1 MAVGRPIG
9 SMVVSLGLDSVKFTD
24 GLKSIQSQF
33 RLAKSEMR
41 ANLAELSSTG
51 TAYEKA
57 SVQVEGLTKIMDVNK
72 RKIESLRET
81 YRKQVEAHGEY
92 SSSAMRTASKINDA
106 VRIQENYRRQLND
119 AKIAMNEAKRGT
131 DTYKDSLELLKRTT
145 KADIE
150 MFNAQGKSVKAL
162 KTEYRGLQQEINL
175 NKKILADEKTK
186 LRELIETKGADA
198 KETKLQKA
206 TVTELNSTI
215 KQQRTEL
222 NNIRLSMNE
231 AKRGTD
237 SLRTSLETLQK
248 TTTASITGL
257 QAQGKTNEANLVK
270 YRSLKE
276 EIQQYNRI
284 LDDEKAKLKEL
295 VNAKG
300 ADARE
305 TQEQKVKIAELNAK
319 IQQSQAS
326 YDSMNSKYK
335 NMTTAQAQAKDSV
348 HKLASSYKSM
358 GDSVKSAGQKL
369 TGFSTIAGIGLAAGL
384 KTSISSL
391 SEFKNTLNEIKNLAE
406 TGGESASEATRNV
419 ARIQKDATQYSN
431 QYGVSV
437 NKIGD
442 GYKELIKRGYTTEQA
457 LGAMKSEL
465 QASVASGDD
474 FQEVVSVSSQVL
486 DSFGMKVN
494 STSGMLK
501 NTKLVT
507 NEIAYAAD
515 ATSTSFSDL
524 GIGMSYAGASAKT
537 AKVELSETAAAMGI
551 LSNNGLEADKAGTGL
566 RDVLNHLTKGIANID
581 SKNSVLAKL
590 GIKKEDLVDAKGN
603 MKSLSDVFEV
613 INSKVKGMK
622 SPEKA
627 AIFNSLFGT
636 TGQQAGIILANNAKE
651 LDKLN
656 KKVKEAPKKNYV
668 GALSEKNMKSAQNQM
683 KIFKQS
689 ATNMGMSLAEVL
701 LPPLSK
707 VAASLSKFFQWVSQL
722 PKPIKSTIAGVTLL
736 AIAIGPL
743 LVAVG
748 SMITAIGSIKE
759 LITGL
764 SIAKKIKEVIS
775 GFSVVGM
782 LTNPITIGI
791 AAVVALGT
799 AFVVAYQKIKPF
811 RDFVNG
817 IGATVKKE
825 FDKVK
830 KVAKDIWTVLSSG
843 NKSKNKAQANMNLS
857 KIFSHEQIVAINNF
871 GKNLRTAING
881 IKKTISGAKTITKD
895 IFNLFTS
902 NTGDKKSA
910 KAFNSLN
917 NLLPKG
923 SAQKIVSTINTIKM
937 AFNGLFA
944 LFKGNNA
951 RGENLLNRI
960 FPKSAVTYIS
970 TITKIIR
977 TDFNLMK
984 SAIVGVFKSIWSV
997 ISPIFNKIG
1006 GGFKSLIKG
1015 MSSYFNKYG
1024 KNIMQAFVNIFD
1036 FILVK
1041 VVSKFTLILTAI
1053 SVAMKSI
1060 QVVISAALDLV
1071 KNVFSSVWVSI
1082 EHIVKGVFEVIGG
1095 LLKVFAG
1102 IFTGNWQLLWSGVK
1116 DIFKGIW
1123 DSFKGIVGG
1132 VINAVIGILNTGI
1145 DGVDW
1150 LITKFG
1156 VKKIGHIPP
1165 VKWAT
1170 GTTRYYPNGL
1180 PETQL
1185 AMVNDGG
1192 KREAIVYPNGQ
1203 VGMFK
1208 GMNVTTILPKGS
1220 HVINGDDTERLGLA
1234 NYPDMHYYAKGT
1246 ISFSS
1251 IWNSVKSGA
1260 SKLWD
1265 DVSDGVKLAKNIVA
1279 HPIEALESAFSGS
1292 LKIGKNVQFAID
1304 TAKGLGSFIIKNIKN
1319 GIVKEIKKW
1328 IDSNEDEGDSN
1339 STSPKPTG
1347 SHKHWMEQAGIP
1359 KSWYEDLNWIIN
1371 HESGWRVNATNPGS
1385 GAYGIPQ
1392 SLPGN
1397 KMASAGKDWRTN
1409 PITQLKWMHSYVKGR
1424 YGNASN
1430 AKHFWQTHNWYANGG
1445 FVTQEQIAHIAEGNR
1460 PEAIIPL
1467 TNRTRAMQI
1476 LAQVR
1481 DKYGLS
1487 AGNVVLN
1494 GNEQSNNDL
1503 SSLER
1508 KFDTVI
1514 SLLGQIAGLSIEQ
1527 VNALKAMKPSQ
1538 SFDKNK
1544 FYQQMYQD
1552 QTISDYM
1559 RM

>member
-1 MAVGRPIG
+1 MAVGHPIG
-9 SMVVSLGLDSVKFTD
+9 SMVVSLGLEAAKFTD
-24 GLKSIQSQF
+24 SLKSIQNQF

-41 ANLAELSSTG
+41 ANMAELSSTG

-57 SVQVEGLTKIMDVNK
+57 SAKVDSLTKVMDVNQ

-81 YRKQVEAHGEY
+81 YQNQVRTQGEY
-92 SSSAMRTASKINDA
+92 SNAAMRTASKINDA
-106 VRIQENYRRQLND
+106 IRVQENYRRQLND
-119 AKIAMNEAKRGT
+119 AKVA
-131 DTYKDSLELLKRTT
+131 
-145 KADIE
+145 
-150 MFNAQGKSVKAL
+150 
-162 KTEYRGLQQEINL
+162 
-175 NKKILADEKTK
+175 
-186 LRELIETKGADA
+186 
-198 KETKLQKA
+198 
-206 TVTELNSTI
+206 
-215 KQQRTEL
+215 
-222 NNIRLSMNE
+222 MNE

-237 SLRTSLETLQK
+237 SLRVSLETLQK

-276 EIQQYNRI
+276 EVQQYNRI
-284 LDDEKAKLKEL
+284 LDEEKAKLKEL
-295 VNAKG
+295 VNVKG

-305 TQEQKVKIAELNAK
+305 TQEQKVKVAELNAK

-335 NMTTAQAQAKDSV
+335 NMSTAQAVAKDSAE
-348 HKLASSYKSM
+348 KLANQYKSV
-358 GDSVKSAGQKL
+358 GNSVKDAGQKL
-369 TGFSTIAGIGLAAGL
+369 TGFSTIAGLGLAAGL

-391 SEFKNTLNEIKNLAE
+391 SEFKNTLNEIKNLAV
-406 TGGESASEATRNV
+406 TGGESVEEATRNV
-419 ARIQKDATQYSN
+419 SRIQKDATQYSN

-442 GYKELIKRGYTTEQA
+442 GYKELIKRGYTTNQA

-474 FQEVVSVSSQVL
+474 FNDVVNVSSQVL
-486 DSFGMKVN
+486 EAFGMKVN

-501 NTKLVT
+501 NTKTVT
-507 NEIAYAAD
+507 NELAYAAD
-515 ATSTSFSDL
+515 LTSTGFTDI
-524 GIGMSYAGASAKT
+524 GIGMSYVGSTAKT
-537 AKVELSETAAAMGI
+537 AKIELSETASAMGI

-566 RDVLNHLTKGIANID
+566 RQVINNLVTGVKNID
-581 SKNSVLAKL
+581 SKNSVLGKL
-590 GIKKEDLVDAKGN
+590 GLKKKDLVDAQGN
-603 MKSLSDVFEV
+603 MKSLSAIFEA
-613 INSKVKGMK
+613 INSKMKGK
-622 SPEKA
+622 ESPEKA
-627 AIFNSLFGT
+627 SIFKSLFGT
-636 TGQQAGIILANNAKE
+636 TGQQAGIILSQHVKE
-651 LDKLN
+651 LDELN
-656 KKVKEAPKKNYV
+656 KKVREAPKNNYV
-668 GALSEKNMKSAQNQM
+668 GALSAKNLQSAQNQM

-689 ATNMGMSLAEVL
+689 AANMGMSLAEVL

-707 VAASLSKFFQWVSQL
+707 VAASLSKFFQWVAQL

-736 AIAIGPL
+736 AITIGPL
-743 LVAVG
+743 LIAVG
-748 SMITAIGSIKE
+748 SMITAIGAIKKVT
-759 LITGL
+759 TGI
-764 SIAKKIKEVIS
+764 SIAKKIKDIANSFKLLTILNPTTLGIGAVI
-775 GFSVVGM
+775 
-782 LTNPITIGI
+782 
-791 AAVVALGT
+791 ALGA
-799 AFVVAYQKIKPF
+799 AFVLAYQKIKPF
-811 RDFVNG
+811 REFING
-817 IGATVKKE
+817 IGRGIIKGLRPVITMVGTIGNSFKKL
-825 FDKVK
+825 FNAMKVYFSENGLSFLHAFANVF
-830 KVAKDIWTVLSSG
+830 KVVAIGIGASMSG
-843 NKSKNKAQANMNLS
+843 IIVTIRVALNLIKN
-857 KIFSHEQIVAINNF
+857 IFSTTWGSIEQIV
-871 GKNLRTAING
+871 G
-881 IKKTISGAKTITKD
+881 
-895 IFNLFTS
+895 
-902 NTGDKKSA
+902 
-910 KAFNSLN
+910 
-917 NLLPKG
+917 
-923 SAQKIVSTINTIKM
+923 
-937 AFNGLFA
+937 
-944 LFKGNNA
+944 
-951 RGENLLNRI
+951 
-960 FPKSAVTYIS
+960 
-970 TITKIIR
+970 
-977 TDFNLMK
+977 
-984 SAIVGVFKSIWSV
+984 GVF
-997 ISPIFNKIG
+997 
-1006 GGFKSLIKG
+1006 
-1015 MSSYFNKYG
+1015 
-1024 KNIMQAFVNIFD
+1024 
-1036 FILVK
+1036 
-1041 VVSKFTLILTAI
+1041 TA
-1053 SVAMKSI
+1053 
-1060 QVVISAALDLV
+1060 
-1071 KNVFSSVWVSI
+1071 
-1082 EHIVKGVFEVIGG
+1082 IGG

-1102 IFTGNWQLLWSGVK
+1102 LFTGNWQLLWSGVK

-1132 VINAVIGILNTGI
+1132 VINIIIGIVNSGI
-1145 DGVDW
+1145 DGINW
-1150 LITKFG
+1150 LLDKFG
-1156 VKKIGHIPP
+1156 AKQVKKLSP

-1246 ISFSS
+1246 ISFGS
-1251 IWNSVKSGA
+1251 IWNGIKSGA

-1265 DVSDGVKLAKNIVA
+1265 DVSDSVKLAKNIVS
-1279 HPIEALESAFSGS
+1279 HPIEALESAFSSS
-1292 LKIGKNVQFAID
+1292 LKIGKSVQFAID

-1385 GAYGIPQ
+1385 GAYGLPQ

-1397 KMASAGKDWRTN
+1397 KMASAGKDWKTN
-1409 PITQLKWMHSYVKGR
+1409 PITQLKWMYSYVKGR

-1487 AGNVVLN
+1487 AGNVVLSGDKQDN
-1494 GNEQSNNDL
+1494 TDL

-1514 SLLGQIAGLSIEQ
+1514 SLLGQIAGLSVEQ

-1544 FYQQMYQD
+1544 FYQQMYKD
-1552 QTISDYM
+1552 QTINDYM
-1559 RM
+1559 NM

>member
-1 MAVGRPIG
+1 MAVGRPLG

-24 GLKSIQSQF
+24 GLKSIQNQF

-41 ANLAELSSTG
+41 ANMAELSSTG

-57 SVQVEGLTKIMDVNK
+57 SAKVEGLTKIMDVNK

-81 YRKQVEAHGEY
+81 YQKQVEMHGEY
-92 SSSAMRTASKINDA
+92 STSAMRTASKINDA
-106 VRIQENYRRQLND
+106 IRIQENYRRQLND
-119 AKIAMNEAKRGT
+119 AKVAMNEAKRGT

-150 MFNAQGKSVKAL
+150 MFNAQGKSIKAL

-186 LRELIETKGADA
+186 LKELMDTKGADA

-215 KQQRTEL
+215 KQQKTEL

-305 TQEQKVKIAELNAK
+305 TQEQKVKVAELNAK
-319 IQQSQAS
+319 IQQSQ
-326 YDSMNSKYK
+326 
-335 NMTTAQAQAKDSV
+335 
-348 HKLASSYKSM
+348 
-358 GDSVKSAGQKL
+358 
-369 TGFSTIAGIGLAAGL
+369 
-384 KTSISSL
+384 
-391 SEFKNTLNEIKNLAE
+391 
-406 TGGESASEATRNV
+406 
-419 ARIQKDATQYSN
+419 
-431 QYGVSV
+431 
-437 NKIGD
+437 
-442 GYKELIKRGYTTEQA
+442 
-457 LGAMKSEL
+457 
-465 QASVASGDD
+465 
-474 FQEVVSVSSQVL
+474 
-486 DSFGMKVN
+486 
-494 STSGMLK
+494 
-501 NTKLVT
+501 
-507 NEIAYAAD
+507 
-515 ATSTSFSDL
+515 
-524 GIGMSYAGASAKT
+524 
-537 AKVELSETAAAMGI
+537 VEY
-551 LSNNGLEADKAGTGL
+551 
-566 RDVLNHLTKGIANID
+566 
-581 SKNSVLAKL
+581 
-590 GIKKEDLVDAKGN
+590 
-603 MKSLSDVFEV
+603 
-613 INSKVKGMK
+613 
-622 SPEKA
+622 
-627 AIFNSLFGT
+627 
-636 TGQQAGIILANNAKE
+636 
-651 LDKLN
+651 DKLN
-656 KKVKEAPKKNYV
+656 KTYKNVSTSGAILRDHMDKLKQSMQSIGRNMTQYITVPVV
-668 GALSEKNMKSAQNQM
+668 GAFTMSAKSAMDFEYQLQDIRKEVEAQSGSLKETDKIMKEMSSDVLKWSKQYGVGTKEINEGLFTLISNGYSARVALGMMPELLKTMTANGDKTGKTIELTSSLMEQFGLNTGSTNSQIRSGNSLMNQMTEITHKTALNLDDLGTISANAGAALHGMHINTADFLTVAGKLRSAGIDASSVGTGLSSMLTRIATGTGAAAADLKKYNIAVYDSHHNMRSMLDIVGDMKKAYSGMNDEERQKFLYDVMGQENMKVGSTLMNAHISDYRKLSKEVSNSNGVVDKYNKTMRNTSEFSVQE
-683 KIFKQS
+683 FKS
-689 ATNMGMSLAEVL
+689 SLNSLSISLGQKL
-701 LPPLSK
+701 LPTLTPVIKGLTSMVNRFAK
-707 VAASLSKFFQWVSQL
+707 LPSPVKNSILVLTGLAAILG
-722 PKPIKSTIAGVTLL
+722 PMTIG
-736 AIAIGPL
+736 IAALITSIGKIRD
-743 LVAVG
+743 V
-748 SMITAIGSIKE
+748 M
-759 LITGL
+759 TGL
-764 SIAKKIKEVIS
+764 SIAKKIKDIANSFKLLTILNPTTLGIGAVI
-775 GFSVVGM
+775 
-782 LTNPITIGI
+782 
-791 AAVVALGT
+791 ALGT
-799 AFVVAYQKIKPF
+799 AFVLAYQKIKPF
-811 RDFVNG
+811 REFING
-817 IGATVKKE
+817 IGRGIIKSLRPVINMVGTIGNSLKKLFNAMKSYFSE
-825 FDKVK
+825 NGLSFLQAFANIFKV
-830 KVAKDIWTVLSSG
+830 VAVSIGASMSG
-843 NKSKNKAQANMNLS
+843 IIVTIRVALNLIKN
-857 KIFSHEQIVAINNF
+857 IFSTTWGSIEQIV
-871 GKNLRTAING
+871 G
-881 IKKTISGAKTITKD
+881 
-895 IFNLFTS
+895 
-902 NTGDKKSA
+902 
-910 KAFNSLN
+910 
-917 NLLPKG
+917 
-923 SAQKIVSTINTIKM
+923 
-937 AFNGLFA
+937 
-944 LFKGNNA
+944 
-951 RGENLLNRI
+951 
-960 FPKSAVTYIS
+960 
-970 TITKIIR
+970 
-977 TDFNLMK
+977 
-984 SAIVGVFKSIWSV
+984 GVF
-997 ISPIFNKIG
+997 
-1006 GGFKSLIKG
+1006 
-1015 MSSYFNKYG
+1015 
-1024 KNIMQAFVNIFD
+1024 
-1036 FILVK
+1036 
-1041 VVSKFTLILTAI
+1041 TA
-1053 SVAMKSI
+1053 
-1060 QVVISAALDLV
+1060 
-1071 KNVFSSVWVSI
+1071 
-1082 EHIVKGVFEVIGG
+1082 IGG

-1102 IFTGNWQLLWSGVK
+1102 LFTGNWQLLWSGVK
-1116 DIFKGIW
+1116 DIFSGIW

-1132 VINAVIGILNTGI
+1132 VINVIIGIVNSGI
-1145 DGVDW
+1145 DGINW
-1150 LITKFG
+1150 LLDKFG
-1156 VKKIGHIPP
+1156 AKQVKKLSP

-1203 VGMFK
+1203 VGIFK

-1246 ISFSS
+1246 ISFGS
-1251 IWNSVKSGA
+1251 IWNGIKSGA

-1279 HPIEALESAFSGS
+1279 HPIKALESAFSGS
-1292 LKIGKNVQFAID
+1292 LKIGKSVQFAID

-1385 GAYGIPQ
+1385 GAYGLPQ

-1409 PITQLKWMHSYVKGR
+1409 PITQLKWMYSYVKGR

-1487 AGNVVLN
+1487 AGNVVLSGGKQDN
-1494 GNEQSNNDL
+1494 TDL

-1514 SLLGQIAGLSIEQ
+1514 SLLGQIAGLSAEQ

-1538 SFDKNK
+1538 NFDKNK
-1544 FYQQMYQD
+1544 FYQDMFRD
-1552 QTISDYM
+1552 QTISNYM
-1559 RM
+1559 NM

>member
-9 SMVVSLGLDSVKFTD
+9 SMVVSLGLEAAKFTD
-24 GLKSIQSQF
+24 GLKSIQNQF

-41 ANLAELSSTG
+41 ANMAELSSTG

-57 SVQVEGLTKIMDVNK
+57 SAKVDSLTKVMDVNQ

-81 YRKQVEAHGEY
+81 YQKQVEMHGEY
-92 SSSAMRTASKINDA
+92 STSAMRTASKINDA

-119 AKIAMNEAKRGT
+119 AKVA
-131 DTYKDSLELLKRTT
+131 
-145 KADIE
+145 
-150 MFNAQGKSVKAL
+150 
-162 KTEYRGLQQEINL
+162 
-175 NKKILADEKTK
+175 
-186 LRELIETKGADA
+186 
-198 KETKLQKA
+198 
-206 TVTELNSTI
+206 
-215 KQQRTEL
+215 
-222 NNIRLSMNE
+222 MNE

-237 SLRTSLETLQK
+237 SLRVSLETLQK
-248 TTTASITGL
+248 TTTANITGL

-295 VNAKG
+295 VNVKG

-305 TQEQKVKIAELNAK
+305 TQEQKVKVAELNAK
-319 IQQSQAS
+319 IQQSQAE
-326 YDSMNSKYK
+326 Y
-335 NMTTAQAQAKDSV
+335 
-348 HKLASSYKSM
+348 
-358 GDSVKSAGQKL
+358 
-369 TGFSTIAGIGLAAGL
+369 
-384 KTSISSL
+384 
-391 SEFKNTLNEIKNLAE
+391 
-406 TGGESASEATRNV
+406 
-419 ARIQKDATQYSN
+419 
-431 QYGVSV
+431 
-437 NKIGD
+437 
-442 GYKELIKRGYTTEQA
+442 
-457 LGAMKSEL
+457 
-465 QASVASGDD
+465 
-474 FQEVVSVSSQVL
+474 
-486 DSFGMKVN
+486 
-494 STSGMLK
+494 
-501 NTKLVT
+501 
-507 NEIAYAAD
+507 
-515 ATSTSFSDL
+515 
-524 GIGMSYAGASAKT
+524 
-537 AKVELSETAAAMGI
+537 
-551 LSNNGLEADKAGTGL
+551 
-566 RDVLNHLTKGIANID
+566 
-581 SKNSVLAKL
+581 
-590 GIKKEDLVDAKGN
+590 
-603 MKSLSDVFEV
+603 
-613 INSKVKGMK
+613 
-622 SPEKA
+622 
-627 AIFNSLFGT
+627 
-636 TGQQAGIILANNAKE
+636 
-651 LDKLN
+651 DKLN
-656 KKVKEAPKKNYV
+656 KTYKNVSTSSAILRDHMDKLKQSIQSIGRNMTQYITVPVV
-668 GALSEKNMKSAQNQM
+668 GAFTMSAKSAMDFEYQLQDIRKEVEAQSGSLKETDKIMKEMSSDVLKWSKQYGVGTKEINEGLFSLISNGYSARVALGMMPELLKTMTANGDKAGKTIELTSSLMEQFGLNTGSTNSQIRSGNSLMNQM
-683 KIFKQS
+683 TEITHKTALNLDDLGTIS
-689 ATNMGMSLAEVL
+689 ANAGAALHGMHINTADFLT
-701 LPPLSK
+701 
-707 VAASLSKFFQWVSQL
+707 VAGKLRSAGIDASS
-722 PKPIKSTIAGVTLL
+722 
-736 AIAIGPL
+736 
-743 LVAVG
+743 VG
-748 SMITAIGSIKE
+748 
-759 LITGL
+759 TGL
-764 SIAKKIKEVIS
+764 SSMLTRIATGTGAAAADLKKYNIAVYDSHHNMRSMLDIVGDMKKAYSGMNDEERQKFLYDVMGQENMKVGSTLMNAHISDYRKLSKEVSNSNGVVDKYNKTMRSTSEFSVQEFKSSLNSLSISLGQKLLPTLTPVIKGLTSMVNRFAKLPSSVKNSILVLSGLAAILGPMAIGIAALITSVGKIRTVMNGLNIAKKIKDIANSFKLLTILNPTTLGIGAVI
-775 GFSVVGM
+775 
-782 LTNPITIGI
+782 
-791 AAVVALGT
+791 ALGA
-799 AFVVAYQKIKPF
+799 AFVLAYQKIKPF

-825 FDKVK
+825 FNKVK
-830 KVAKDIWTVLSSG
+830 NVAKDIWTVLSSG

-857 KIFSHEQIVAINNF
+857 KIFSHDQLVEINQF
-871 GKNLRTAING
+871 GENLRTTING

-910 KAFNSLN
+910 KAFDSLN

-923 SAQKIVSTINTIKM
+923 SAQKIVSTVNTIKM

-944 LFKGNNA
+944 LFKGDNA

-1006 GGFKSLIKG
+1006 GGFKTLIKG

-1071 KNVFSSVWVSI
+1071 KNVFSSVWISI
-1082 EHIVKGVFEVIGG
+1082 EHIFKGVFEVIGG

-1102 IFTGNWQLLWSGVK
+1102 LFTGNWQLLWSGVK

-1132 VINAVIGILNTGI
+1132 VINTVIGILNTGI

-1156 VKKIGHIPP
+1156 VKKIGHIPT

-1246 ISFSS
+1246 ISFGS
-1251 IWNSVKSGA
+1251 IWNGIKSGA

-1265 DVSDGVKLAKNIVA
+1265 DVSDGIKLAKNIVS
-1279 HPIEALESAFSGS
+1279 HPIEALESAFSSS
-1292 LKIGKNVQFAID
+1292 LKIGKSVQFAID

-1385 GAYGIPQ
+1385 GAYGLPQ

-1397 KMASAGKDWRTN
+1397 KMASAGKDWKTN
-1409 PITQLKWMHSYVKGR
+1409 PITQLKWMYSYVKGR

-1487 AGNVVLN
+1487 AGNVVLSGDKQDN
-1494 GNEQSNNDL
+1494 TDL

-1514 SLLGQIAGLSIEQ
+1514 SLLGQIAGLSVEQ

-1544 FYQQMYQD
+1544 FYQQMYKD
-1552 QTISDYM
+1552 QTINDYM
-1559 RM
+1559 NM

>member
-9 SMVVSLGLDSVKFTD
+9 SMVVSLGLEAAKFTD
-24 GLKSIQSQF
+24 GLKSIQNQF

-41 ANLAELSSTG
+41 ANIAELSSTG

-57 SVQVEGLTKIMDVNK
+57 SAKVDSLTKVMDVNQ

-81 YRKQVEAHGEY
+81 YQQQVKTQGEY
-92 SSSAMRTASKINDA
+92 SNAAMRTASKINDA
-106 VRIQENYRRQLND
+106 IRVQENYRRQLND
-119 AKIAMNEAKRGT
+119 AKVA
-131 DTYKDSLELLKRTT
+131 
-145 KADIE
+145 
-150 MFNAQGKSVKAL
+150 
-162 KTEYRGLQQEINL
+162 
-175 NKKILADEKTK
+175 
-186 LRELIETKGADA
+186 
-198 KETKLQKA
+198 
-206 TVTELNSTI
+206 
-215 KQQRTEL
+215 
-222 NNIRLSMNE
+222 MNE

-305 TQEQKVKIAELNAK
+305 TQEQKVRVAELNAK

-335 NMTTAQAQAKDSV
+335 NMSTAQAQAKDSV
-348 HKLASSYKSM
+348 NKLASSYKSV
-358 GDSVKSAGQKL
+358 GDSVKDAGQKL
-369 TGFSTIAGIGLAAGL
+369 TGFSTIAGLGLAAGL

-391 SEFKNTLNEIKNLAE
+391 SEFKNTLNEIKNLAV
-406 TGGESASEATRNV
+406 TGGESVEEATRNV
-419 ARIQKDATQYSN
+419 SRIQKDATQYSN

-442 GYKELIKRGYTTEQA
+442 GYKELIKRGYTTNQA

-474 FQEVVSVSSQVL
+474 FNDVVNVSSQVL
-486 DSFGMKVN
+486 EAFGMKVN

-501 NTKLVT
+501 NTKTVT
-507 NEIAYAAD
+507 NELAYAAD
-515 ATSTSFSDL
+515 LTSTGFTDI
-524 GIGMSYAGASAKT
+524 GIGMSYVGSTAKT
-537 AKVELSETAAAMGI
+537 AKIELSETASAMGI

-566 RDVLNHLTKGIANID
+566 RQVINNLVTGVKDID
-581 SKNSVLAKL
+581 SKNSVLGKL
-590 GIKKEDLVDAKGN
+590 GLKKKDLVDAQGN
-603 MKSLSDVFEV
+603 LKSLSAIFEA
-613 INSKVKGMK
+613 INSKMKGK
-622 SPEKA
+622 ESPEKA
-627 AIFNSLFGT
+627 SIFKSLFGT
-636 TGQQAGIILANNAKE
+636 TGQQAGIILANNVKE
-651 LDKLN
+651 LDELN
-656 KKVKEAPKKNYV
+656 KKVREAPKKNYV
-668 GALSEKNMKSAQNQM
+668 GALSEKNMKSAQNQI

-707 VAASLSKFFQWVSQL
+707 VAASLSKFFQWVAQL
-722 PKPIKSTIAGVTLL
+722 PKPIKSTIVGVTLL
-736 AIAIGPL
+736 AVAIGPL
-743 LVAVG
+743 LVALG
-748 SMITAIGSIKE
+748 SMITAIGSIKKVM
-759 LITGL
+759 TGL
-764 SIAKKIKEVIS
+764 SIVKKVKDIANSFKLLTILNPTTLGIGAVI
-775 GFSVVGM
+775 
-782 LTNPITIGI
+782 
-791 AAVVALGT
+791 ALGA
-799 AFVVAYQKIKPF
+799 AFVLAYKKIKPF
-811 RDFVNG
+811 KEFING
-817 IGATVKKE
+817 IGRGIIKSLRPVITMVGTIGNSLKKLFNAMKSYFSE
-825 FDKVK
+825 NGLSFLQAFANIFKV
-830 KVAKDIWTVLSSG
+830 VAVSIGVSMSG
-843 NKSKNKAQANMNLS
+843 IIVTIRVALNLIKN
-857 KIFSHEQIVAINNF
+857 IFSTTWGSIEQIV
-871 GKNLRTAING
+871 G
-881 IKKTISGAKTITKD
+881 
-895 IFNLFTS
+895 
-902 NTGDKKSA
+902 
-910 KAFNSLN
+910 
-917 NLLPKG
+917 
-923 SAQKIVSTINTIKM
+923 
-937 AFNGLFA
+937 
-944 LFKGNNA
+944 
-951 RGENLLNRI
+951 
-960 FPKSAVTYIS
+960 
-970 TITKIIR
+970 
-977 TDFNLMK
+977 
-984 SAIVGVFKSIWSV
+984 GVF
-997 ISPIFNKIG
+997 
-1006 GGFKSLIKG
+1006 
-1015 MSSYFNKYG
+1015 
-1024 KNIMQAFVNIFD
+1024 
-1036 FILVK
+1036 
-1041 VVSKFTLILTAI
+1041 TA
-1053 SVAMKSI
+1053 
-1060 QVVISAALDLV
+1060 
-1071 KNVFSSVWVSI
+1071 
-1082 EHIVKGVFEVIGG
+1082 IGG

-1102 IFTGNWQLLWSGVK
+1102 LFTGNWQLLWSGVK
-1116 DIFKGIW
+1116 DIFSGIW
-1123 DSFKGIVGG
+1123 NSFKGIVGG
-1132 VINAVIGILNTGI
+1132 VINVIIGIVNSGI
-1145 DGVDW
+1145 DGINW
-1150 LITKFG
+1150 LLDKFG
-1156 VKKIGHIPP
+1156 AKQVKKLSP

-1246 ISFSS
+1246 ISFGS
-1251 IWNSVKSGA
+1251 IWNGIKSGA

-1265 DVSDGVKLAKNIVA
+1265 DVSDGVKLAKNIVS

-1292 LKIGKNVQFAID
+1292 LKIGKSVQFAID

-1397 KMASAGKDWRTN
+1397 KMASAGKDWQTN
-1409 PITQLKWMHSYVKGR
+1409 PITQLKWMYSYVKGR

-1430 AKHFWQTHNWYANGG
+1430 AKHFWKTHNWYANGG

-1487 AGNVVLN
+1487 AGNVVLSGGKQDN
-1494 GNEQSNNDL
+1494 TDL

-1514 SLLGQIAGLSIEQ
+1514 SLLGQIAGLSAEQ

-1538 SFDKNK
+1538 NFDKNK
-1544 FYQQMYQD
+1544 FYQDMFRD
-1552 QTISDYM
+1552 QTISNYM
-1559 RM
+1559 NM

>member
-9 SMVVSLGLDSVKFTD
+9 SMVVSLGLEAAKFTD
-24 GLKSIQSQF
+24 GLKSIQNQF

-41 ANLAELSSTG
+41 ANIAELSSTG

-57 SVQVEGLTKIMDVNK
+57 STKVDSLTKVMDVNQ

-81 YRKQVEAHGEY
+81 YQQQVKTQGEY
-92 SSSAMRTASKINDA
+92 SNAAMRTASKINDA
-106 VRIQENYRRQLND
+106 IRVQENYRRQLND
-119 AKIAMNEAKRGT
+119 AKVA
-131 DTYKDSLELLKRTT
+131 
-145 KADIE
+145 
-150 MFNAQGKSVKAL
+150 
-162 KTEYRGLQQEINL
+162 
-175 NKKILADEKTK
+175 
-186 LRELIETKGADA
+186 
-198 KETKLQKA
+198 
-206 TVTELNSTI
+206 
-215 KQQRTEL
+215 
-222 NNIRLSMNE
+222 MNE

-295 VNAKG
+295 INAKG

-305 TQEQKVKIAELNAK
+305 TQEQKVKVAELDAK

-326 YDSMNSKYK
+326 YDGMNSKYK

-348 HKLASSYKSM
+348 NKLASSYKSM
-358 GDSVKSAGQKL
+358 GNSVKSAGQKL
-369 TGFSTIAGIGLAAGL
+369 TGFSTVAGIGLVAGL

-524 GIGMSYAGASAKT
+524 GVGMSYAGASAKT

-603 MKSLSDVFEV
+603 MRSLSDVFEV

-701 LPPLSK
+701 LPPLAR
-707 VAASLSKFFQWVSQL
+707 VAGALSKFFQWVAQL
-722 PKPIKSTIAGVTLL
+722 PKPMKNVIVGVTLF
-736 AIAIGPL
+736 AVAIGPL
-743 LVAVG
+743 LVALG
-748 SMITAIGSIKE
+748 SMITAIGTIKKVM
-759 LITGL
+759 TGL
-764 SIAKKIKEVIS
+764 SIIKKVKDLASSFRLLTILNPTTLGIGAVI
-775 GFSVVGM
+775 
-782 LTNPITIGI
+782 
-791 AAVVALGT
+791 ALGV
-799 AFVVAYQKIKPF
+799 AFVLAYKKIKPF
-811 RDFVNG
+811 REFING
-817 IGATVKKE
+817 IGRGIIKSLRPVINMVGTIGNSFKKLFNAMKNYFSE
-825 FDKVK
+825 NGLSFLQAFANIFKV
-830 KVAKDIWTVLSSG
+830 
-843 NKSKNKAQANMNLS
+843 
-857 KIFSHEQIVAINNF
+857 VAIEI
-871 GKNLRTAING
+871 GASMSGIIVTIRVALNLI
-881 IKKTISGAKTITKD
+881 
-895 IFNLFTS
+895 
-902 NTGDKKSA
+902 
-910 KAFNSLN
+910 
-917 NLLPKG
+917 
-923 SAQKIVSTINTIKM
+923 
-937 AFNGLFA
+937 
-944 LFKGNNA
+944 
-951 RGENLLNRI
+951 
-960 FPKSAVTYIS
+960 
-970 TITKIIR
+970 
-977 TDFNLMK
+977 
-984 SAIVGVFKSIWSV
+984 
-997 ISPIFNKIG
+997 
-1006 GGFKSLIKG
+1006 
-1015 MSSYFNKYG
+1015 
-1024 KNIMQAFVNIFD
+1024 
-1036 FILVK
+1036 
-1041 VVSKFTLILTAI
+1041 
-1053 SVAMKSI
+1053 
-1060 QVVISAALDLV
+1060 
-1071 KNVFSSVWVSI
+1071 KNVFSTTWGSI
-1082 EHIVKGVFEVIGG
+1082 EQIVGGVFTAIGG

-1102 IFTGNWQLLWSGVK
+1102 LFTGNWQLLWSGVK
-1116 DIFKGIW
+1116 DIFSGIW
-1123 DSFKGIVGG
+1123 NSFKGIVGG
-1132 VINAVIGILNTGI
+1132 EINIIIGIVNSGI
-1145 DGVDW
+1145 DGINW
-1150 LITKFG
+1150 LLDKFG
-1156 VKKIGHIPP
+1156 AKQVKKLSP

-1246 ISFSS
+1246 ISFGS
-1251 IWNSVKSGA
+1251 IWNGIKSGA

-1265 DVSDGVKLAKNIVA
+1265 DVSDGVKLAKNIVS

-1292 LKIGKNVQFAID
+1292 LKIGKSVQFAID

-1385 GAYGIPQ
+1385 GAYGLPQ

-1397 KMASAGKDWRTN
+1397 KMASAGRDWRTN
-1409 PITQLKWMHSYVKGR
+1409 PITQLKWMYSYVKGR

-1487 AGNVVLN
+1487 AGNVVLSGGKQDN
-1494 GNEQSNNDL
+1494 TDL

-1514 SLLGQIAGLSIEQ
+1514 SLLGQIAGLNAEQ

-1538 SFDKNK
+1538 NFDKNK
-1544 FYQQMYQD
+1544 FYQDMFRD
-1552 QTISDYM
+1552 QTISNYM
-1559 RM
+1559 NM

>member
-9 SMVVSLGLDSVKFTD
+9 SMVVSLGLEAAKFTD
-24 GLKSIQSQF
+24 GLKSIQNQF

-41 ANLAELSSTG
+41 ANIAELSSTG

-57 SVQVEGLTKIMDVNK
+57 SAKVDSLTKVMDVNQ
-72 RKIESLRET
+72 RKIDSLRET
-81 YRKQVEAHGEY
+81 YQNQVRTQGEY
-92 SSSAMRTASKINDA
+92 SNAAMRTASKINDA
-106 VRIQENYRRQLND
+106 VRVQENYRRQLND
-119 AKIAMNEAKRGT
+119 AKVA
-131 DTYKDSLELLKRTT
+131 
-145 KADIE
+145 
-150 MFNAQGKSVKAL
+150 
-162 KTEYRGLQQEINL
+162 
-175 NKKILADEKTK
+175 
-186 LRELIETKGADA
+186 
-198 KETKLQKA
+198 
-206 TVTELNSTI
+206 
-215 KQQRTEL
+215 
-222 NNIRLSMNE
+222 MNE

-237 SLRTSLETLQK
+237 SLRVSLETLQK

-295 VNAKG
+295 INAKG

-305 TQEQKVKIAELNAK
+305 TQEQKVKVAELNAK
-319 IQQSQAS
+319 IQQSQ
-326 YDSMNSKYK
+326 
-335 NMTTAQAQAKDSV
+335 
-348 HKLASSYKSM
+348 
-358 GDSVKSAGQKL
+358 
-369 TGFSTIAGIGLAAGL
+369 
-384 KTSISSL
+384 
-391 SEFKNTLNEIKNLAE
+391 
-406 TGGESASEATRNV
+406 
-419 ARIQKDATQYSN
+419 
-431 QYGVSV
+431 
-437 NKIGD
+437 
-442 GYKELIKRGYTTEQA
+442 
-457 LGAMKSEL
+457 
-465 QASVASGDD
+465 
-474 FQEVVSVSSQVL
+474 
-486 DSFGMKVN
+486 
-494 STSGMLK
+494 
-501 NTKLVT
+501 
-507 NEIAYAAD
+507 
-515 ATSTSFSDL
+515 
-524 GIGMSYAGASAKT
+524 
-537 AKVELSETAAAMGI
+537 VEY
-551 LSNNGLEADKAGTGL
+551 
-566 RDVLNHLTKGIANID
+566 
-581 SKNSVLAKL
+581 
-590 GIKKEDLVDAKGN
+590 
-603 MKSLSDVFEV
+603 
-613 INSKVKGMK
+613 
-622 SPEKA
+622 
-627 AIFNSLFGT
+627 
-636 TGQQAGIILANNAKE
+636 
-651 LDKLN
+651 DKLN
-656 KKVKEAPKKNYV
+656 KTYKNVSTSGAILRDHMDKLKQSMQSIGRNMTQYITVPVV
-668 GALSEKNMKSAQNQM
+668 GAFTMSAKSAMDFEYQLQDIRKEVEAQSGSLKETDKIMKEMSSDVLKWSKQYGVGTKEINEGLFTLISNGYSARVALGMMPELLKTMTANGDKTGKTIELTSSLMEQFGLNTGSTNSQIRSGNSLMNQMTEITHKTALNLDDLGTISANAGAALHGMHINTADFLTVAGKLRSAGIDASSVGTGLSSMLTRITTGTGAAAADLKKYNIAVYDSHHNMRSMLDIVGDMKKAYSGMNDEERQKFLYDVMGQENMKVGSTLMNAHISDYRKLSKEVSNSNGVVDKYNKTMRNTSEFSVQE
-683 KIFKQS
+683 FKS
-689 ATNMGMSLAEVL
+689 SLNSLSISLGQKL
-701 LPPLSK
+701 LPTLTPVIKGLTSMVNRFAK
-707 VAASLSKFFQWVSQL
+707 LPSPVKNSILVLTGLAAILG
-722 PKPIKSTIAGVTLL
+722 PMTIG
-736 AIAIGPL
+736 IAALITSIGKIRD
-743 LVAVG
+743 V
-748 SMITAIGSIKE
+748 M
-759 LITGL
+759 TGL

-782 LTNPITIGI
+782 LTNPITIAI

-817 IGATVKKE
+817 IGTAVKKE

-830 KVAKDIWTVLSSG
+830 NV
-843 NKSKNKAQANMNLS
+843 
-857 KIFSHEQIVAINNF
+857 
-871 GKNLRTAING
+871 
-881 IKKTISGAKTITKD
+881 TKD

-902 NTGDKKSA
+902 TTGDKKSA
-910 KAFNSLN
+910 KAFDSLN

-923 SAQKIVSTINTIKM
+923 SAQKIVATVNTIKM

-977 TDFNLMK
+977 ADFNLMK
-984 SAIVGVFKSIWSV
+984 SAIVGVFKSMWSV
-997 ISPIFNKIG
+997 TSPIFNKIG
-1006 GGFKSLIKG
+1006 GEFKTLIKG

-1024 KNIMQAFVNIFD
+1024 KSIMQAFVNIFD

-1041 VVSKFTLILTAI
+1041 VVSKFTLILSAI

-1060 QVVISAALDLV
+1060 QVVISVALDLV
-1071 KNVFSSVWVSI
+1071 KNVFSSVWISI
-1082 EHIVKGVFEVIGG
+1082 ENIIKNVFQIIGG
-1095 LLKVFAG
+1095 LLEIFAG
-1102 IFTGNWQLLWSGVK
+1102 IFTGNWKLLWQGVK
-1116 DIFKGIW
+1116 DTFSGIIKTFVSIF
-1123 DSFKGIVGG
+1123 GG
-1132 VINAVIGILNTGI
+1132 VVNTIIGIANTGI
-1145 DGVDW
+1145 DGINW

-1156 VKKIGHIPP
+1156 VKKIGHISP

-1246 ISFSS
+1246 ISFGS

-1265 DVSDGVKLAKNIVA
+1265 DISDGVKLAKNIVA

-1292 LKIGKNVQFAID
+1292 LKIGKSVQFAID

-1319 GIVKEIKKW
+1319 GVVKGIKKW
-1328 IDSNEDEGDSN
+1328 IDSNEDEGNSN

-1347 SHKHWMEQAGIP
+1347 SHKHWMKQAGIP

-1371 HESGWRVNATNPGS
+1371 HESGWRVNATNPSS
-1385 GAYGIPQ
+1385 GAYGLGQ
-1392 SLPGN
+1392 ALPAS
-1397 KMASAGKDWRTN
+1397 KMASAGKDWKTN
-1409 PITQLKWMHSYVKGR
+1409 AITQLKWVKSYIKGR
-1424 YGNASN
+1424 YGNAAN
-1430 AKHFWQTHNWYANGG
+1430 AKRFWQAHNWYANGG

-1487 AGNVVLN
+1487 AGNVVLSGGKQDN
-1494 GNEQSNNDL
+1494 TDL

-1508 KFDTVI
+1508 KFNTVI
-1514 SLLGQIAGLSIEQ
+1514 SLLGQIAGLSAEQ

-1544 FYQQMYQD
+1544 FYQDMFRD
-1552 QTISDYM
+1552 QTISNYM
-1559 RM
+1559 NM

>member
-9 SMVVSLGLDSVKFTD
+9 SMVVSLGLEAAKFTD
-24 GLKSIQSQF
+24 GLKSIQNQF

-41 ANLAELSSTG
+41 ANIAELSSTG

-57 SVQVEGLTKIMDVNK
+57 SVKVDSLTKVMDVNQ

-81 YRKQVEAHGEY
+81 YQNQVRTQGEY
-92 SSSAMRTASKINDA
+92 SNAAMRTASKINDA
-106 VRIQENYRRQLND
+106 IRVQENYRRQLND
-119 AKIAMNEAKRGT
+119 AKVA
-131 DTYKDSLELLKRTT
+131 
-145 KADIE
+145 
-150 MFNAQGKSVKAL
+150 
-162 KTEYRGLQQEINL
+162 
-175 NKKILADEKTK
+175 
-186 LRELIETKGADA
+186 
-198 KETKLQKA
+198 
-206 TVTELNSTI
+206 
-215 KQQRTEL
+215 
-222 NNIRLSMNE
+222 MNE

-237 SLRTSLETLQK
+237 SLRVSLETLQK

-295 VNAKG
+295 INAKG

-305 TQEQKVKIAELNAK
+305 TQEQKVKVAELNAK

-326 YDSMNSKYK
+326 YDGMSSKYK

-348 HKLASSYKSM
+348 DKLANSYKSV
-358 GDSVKSAGQKL
+358 GGSVKSAGEKL

-501 NTKLVT
+501 NTKKVT
-507 NEIAYAAD
+507 NEIAFAAD

-566 RDVLNHLTKGIANID
+566 RDVLNHLTKGIANIN

-689 ATNMGMSLAEVL
+689 AANMGMSLAEVL
-701 LPPLSK
+701 LPPLAR
-707 VAASLSKFFQWVSQL
+707 VAGALSKFFQWVAQL
-722 PKPIKSTIAGVTLL
+722 PKPMKNVIVGVTLF
-736 AIAIGPL
+736 AVAIGPL
-743 LVAVG
+743 LVALG
-748 SMITAIGSIKE
+748 SMITAIGTIKKVM
-759 LITGL
+759 TGL
-764 SIAKKIKEVIS
+764 SIIKKVKDLASSFRLLTILNPTTLGIGAVI
-775 GFSVVGM
+775 
-782 LTNPITIGI
+782 
-791 AAVVALGT
+791 ALGT
-799 AFVVAYQKIKPF
+799 AFVLAYKKIKPF
-811 RDFVNG
+811 REFING
-817 IGATVKKE
+817 IGRG
-825 FDKVK
+825 
-830 KVAKDIWTVLSSG
+830 II
-843 NKSKNKAQANMNLS
+843 KSLRPVINM
-857 KIFSHEQIVAINNF
+857 V
-871 GKNLRTAING
+871 G
-881 IKKTISGAKTITKD
+881 TIG
-895 IFNLFTS
+895 
-902 NTGDKKSA
+902 
-910 KAFNSLN
+910 NSLKK
-917 NLLPKG
+917 L
-923 SAQKIVSTINTIKM
+923 
-937 AFNGLFA
+937 FN
-944 LFKGNNA
+944 
-951 RGENLLNRI
+951 
-960 FPKSAVTYIS
+960 
-970 TITKIIR
+970 
-977 TDFNLMK
+977 
-984 SAIVGVFKSIWSV
+984 
-997 ISPIFNKIG
+997 
-1006 GGFKSLIKG
+1006 
-1015 MSSYFNKYG
+1015 
-1024 KNIMQAFVNIFD
+1024 
-1036 FILVK
+1036 
-1041 VVSKFTLILTAI
+1041 
-1053 SVAMKSI
+1053 AMKSYFSENGLSFL
-1060 QVVISAALDLV
+1060 QAFANVFKVVAISIGASMSGIIVTIRVALNLI
-1071 KNVFSSVWVSI
+1071 KNVFSTTWGSI
-1082 EHIVKGVFEVIGG
+1082 EQIVGGVFTAIGG

-1102 IFTGNWQLLWSGVK
+1102 LFTGNWQLLWSGVK
-1116 DIFKGIW
+1116 DIFSGIW

-1132 VINAVIGILNTGI
+1132 VINVIIGIVNSGI
-1145 DGVDW
+1145 DGINW
-1150 LITKFG
+1150 LLDKFG
-1156 VKKIGHIPP
+1156 AKQVKKLSP

-1246 ISFSS
+1246 ISFGS
-1251 IWNSVKSGA
+1251 IWNGIKSGA

-1265 DVSDGVKLAKNIVA
+1265 DVSDGVKLAKNIVS

-1292 LKIGKNVQFAID
+1292 LKIGKSVQFAID

-1409 PITQLKWMHSYVKGR
+1409 PITQLKWMYSYVKGR

-1487 AGNVVLN
+1487 AGNVVLSG
-1494 GNEQSNNDL
+1494 GNQDNTDL

-1514 SLLGQIAGLSIEQ
+1514 SLLGQIAGLSAEQ
-1527 VNALKAMKPSQ
+1527 VNALKAMKPSPN
-1538 SFDKNK
+1538 FDKKK
-1544 FYQQMYQD
+1544 FYQDMFRD
-1552 QTISDYM
+1552 QTISNYM
-1559 RM
+1559 NM

>member
-9 SMVVSLGLDSVKFTD
+9 SMVVSLGLEAAKFTD
-24 GLKSIQSQF
+24 GLKSIQNQF

-41 ANLAELSSTG
+41 ANMAELSSTG

-57 SVQVEGLTKIMDVNK
+57 SAKVDSLTKVMDVNQ

-81 YRKQVEAHGEY
+81 YQQQVKTQGEY
-92 SSSAMRTASKINDA
+92 SNAAMRTASKINDA
-106 VRIQENYRRQLND
+106 IRVQENYRRQLND
-119 AKIAMNEAKRGT
+119 AKVA
-131 DTYKDSLELLKRTT
+131 
-145 KADIE
+145 
-150 MFNAQGKSVKAL
+150 
-162 KTEYRGLQQEINL
+162 
-175 NKKILADEKTK
+175 
-186 LRELIETKGADA
+186 
-198 KETKLQKA
+198 
-206 TVTELNSTI
+206 
-215 KQQRTEL
+215 
-222 NNIRLSMNE
+222 MNE

-305 TQEQKVKIAELNAK
+305 TQEQKVKVAELNSK

-335 NMTTAQAQAKDSV
+335 NMSTAQAQAKDSAE
-348 HKLASSYKSM
+348 KLANQYKSV
-358 GDSVKSAGQKL
+358 GNSVKDAGQKL
-369 TGFSTIAGIGLAAGL
+369 TGFSTIAGIGLVAGL

-391 SEFKNTLNEIKNLAE
+391 SEFKNTLNEIKNLAV
-406 TGGESASEATRNV
+406 TGGESVEEATRNV
-419 ARIQKDATQYSN
+419 SRIQKDATQYSN

-442 GYKELIKRGYTTEQA
+442 GYKELIKRGYTTNQA

-474 FQEVVSVSSQVL
+474 FNDVVNVSSQVL
-486 DSFGMKVN
+486 EAFGMKVN

-501 NTKLVT
+501 NTKIVT
-507 NEIAYAAD
+507 NELAYAAD
-515 ATSTSFSDL
+515 LTSTGFTDI
-524 GIGMSYAGASAKT
+524 GIGMSYVGSTAKT
-537 AKVELSETAAAMGI
+537 AKIELSETASAMGI

-566 RDVLNHLTKGIANID
+566 RQVINNLVTGVKNID
-581 SKNSVLAKL
+581 SKNSVLGKL
-590 GIKKEDLVDAKGN
+590 GLKKEDLVDAQGN
-603 MKSLSDVFEV
+603 LKSLSEIFEV
-613 INSKVKGMK
+613 INSKMKGK
-622 SPEKA
+622 ESPEKA
-627 AIFNSLFGT
+627 SIFKSLFGT
-636 TGQQAGIILANNAKE
+636 TGQQAGIILSQHVKE
-651 LDKLN
+651 LDELN
-656 KKVKEAPKKNYV
+656 KKVKEAPKNNYV
-668 GALSEKNMKSAQNQM
+668 GALSAKNLQSAQNQM

-707 VAASLSKFFQWVSQL
+707 VVASLSKFFQWVAQL
-722 PKPIKSTIAGVTLL
+722 PKPIKSTIVGVTLF
-736 AIAIGPL
+736 AVAIGPL
-743 LVAVG
+743 LVALG
-748 SMITAIGSIKE
+748 SMITAIGTIKKVM
-759 LITGL
+759 TGL
-764 SIAKKIKEVIS
+764 SIVKKIKDIANSFKLLTILNPTTLGIGAVI
-775 GFSVVGM
+775 
-782 LTNPITIGI
+782 
-791 AAVVALGT
+791 ALGA
-799 AFVVAYQKIKPF
+799 AFVLAYQKIKPF
-811 RDFVNG
+811 REFING
-817 IGATVKKE
+817 IGKG
-825 FDKVK
+825 
-830 KVAKDIWTVLSSG
+830 II
-843 NKSKNKAQANMNLS
+843 KSLKPVISM
-857 KIFSHEQIVAINNF
+857 V
-871 GKNLRTAING
+871 G
-881 IKKTISGAKTITKD
+881 TIG
-895 IFNLFTS
+895 
-902 NTGDKKSA
+902 
-910 KAFNSLN
+910 NSLKK
-917 NLLPKG
+917 L
-923 SAQKIVSTINTIKM
+923 
-937 AFNGLFA
+937 FN
-944 LFKGNNA
+944 
-951 RGENLLNRI
+951 
-960 FPKSAVTYIS
+960 
-970 TITKIIR
+970 
-977 TDFNLMK
+977 
-984 SAIVGVFKSIWSV
+984 
-997 ISPIFNKIG
+997 
-1006 GGFKSLIKG
+1006 
-1015 MSSYFNKYG
+1015 
-1024 KNIMQAFVNIFD
+1024 
-1036 FILVK
+1036 
-1041 VVSKFTLILTAI
+1041 
-1053 SVAMKSI
+1053 AMKSYFSENGLSFLQAFANI
-1060 QVVISAALDLV
+1060 FKVVAIEIGASMSGIIVTIRVALNLI
-1071 KNVFSSVWVSI
+1071 KNVFSTTWGSI
-1082 EHIVKGVFEVIGG
+1082 EQIVGGVFTAIGG

-1102 IFTGNWQLLWSGVK
+1102 LFTGNWQLLWSGVK
-1116 DIFKGIW
+1116 DIFSGIW

-1132 VINAVIGILNTGI
+1132 VINVIIGIVNSGI
-1145 DGVDW
+1145 DGINW
-1150 LITKFG
+1150 LLDKFG
-1156 VKKIGHIPP
+1156 AKQVKKLSP

-1246 ISFSS
+1246 ISFGS
-1251 IWNSVKSGA
+1251 IWNGIKSGA

-1265 DVSDGVKLAKNIVA
+1265 DVSDGVKLAKNIVS

-1292 LKIGKNVQFAID
+1292 LKIGKSVQFAID

-1397 KMASAGKDWRTN
+1397 KMASVGKDWRTN
-1409 PITQLKWMHSYVKGR
+1409 PITQLKWMYSYVKGR

-1487 AGNVVLN
+1487 AGNVVLSGGKQDN
-1494 GNEQSNNDL
+1494 TDL

-1514 SLLGQIAGLSIEQ
+1514 SLLGQIAGLSAEQ

-1538 SFDKNK
+1538 NFDKNK
-1544 FYQQMYQD
+1544 FYQDMFRD
-1552 QTISDYM
+1552 QTISNYM
-1559 RM
+1559 NM

>member
-1 MAVGRPIG
+1 MAVGRPLG

-24 GLKSIQSQF
+24 GLKSIQNQF

-41 ANLAELSSTG
+41 ANVAELASTG

-57 SVQVEGLTKIMDVNK
+57 SAKVEGLTKIMDVNK

-81 YRKQVEAHGEY
+81 YQKQVEMHGEY
-92 SSSAMRTASKINDA
+92 STSAMRTASKINDA
-106 VRIQENYRRQLND
+106 IRIQENYRRQLND
-119 AKIAMNEAKRGT
+119 AKVAMNEAKRGT

-150 MFNAQGKSVKAL
+150 MFNAQGKSIKAL

-186 LRELIETKGADA
+186 LKELMDTKGADA

-215 KQQRTEL
+215 KQQKTEL

-300 ADARE
+300 SDARE
-305 TQEQKVKIAELNAK
+305 TQEQKVKVAELNSK
-319 IQQSQAS
+319 IQQSQ
-326 YDSMNSKYK
+326 
-335 NMTTAQAQAKDSV
+335 
-348 HKLASSYKSM
+348 
-358 GDSVKSAGQKL
+358 
-369 TGFSTIAGIGLAAGL
+369 
-384 KTSISSL
+384 
-391 SEFKNTLNEIKNLAE
+391 
-406 TGGESASEATRNV
+406 
-419 ARIQKDATQYSN
+419 
-431 QYGVSV
+431 
-437 NKIGD
+437 
-442 GYKELIKRGYTTEQA
+442 
-457 LGAMKSEL
+457 
-465 QASVASGDD
+465 
-474 FQEVVSVSSQVL
+474 
-486 DSFGMKVN
+486 
-494 STSGMLK
+494 
-501 NTKLVT
+501 
-507 NEIAYAAD
+507 
-515 ATSTSFSDL
+515 
-524 GIGMSYAGASAKT
+524 
-537 AKVELSETAAAMGI
+537 VEY
-551 LSNNGLEADKAGTGL
+551 
-566 RDVLNHLTKGIANID
+566 
-581 SKNSVLAKL
+581 
-590 GIKKEDLVDAKGN
+590 
-603 MKSLSDVFEV
+603 
-613 INSKVKGMK
+613 
-622 SPEKA
+622 
-627 AIFNSLFGT
+627 
-636 TGQQAGIILANNAKE
+636 
-651 LDKLN
+651 DKLN
-656 KKVKEAPKKNYV
+656 KTYKNVSTSGAILRDHMDKLKQSMQSIGRNMTQYITVPVV
-668 GALSEKNMKSAQNQM
+668 GAFTMSAKSAMDFEYQLQDIRKEVEAQSGSLKETDKIMKEMSSDVLKWSKQYGVGTKEINEGLFTLISNGYSARVALGMMPELLKTMTANGDKTGKTIELTSSLMEQFGLNTGSTNSQIRSGNSLMNQMTEITHKTALNLDDLGTISANAGAALHGMHINTADFLTVAGKLRSAGIDASSVGTGLSSMLTRIATGTGAAAADLKKYNIAVYDNHHNMRSMLDIVGDMKKAYSGMNDEERQKFLYDVMGQENMKVGSTLMNAHISDYRKLSKEVSNSNGVVDKYNKTMRNTSEFSVQE
-683 KIFKQS
+683 FKS
-689 ATNMGMSLAEVL
+689 SLNSLSISLGQKL
-701 LPPLSK
+701 LPTLTPVIKGLTSMVNRFAK
-707 VAASLSKFFQWVSQL
+707 LPSPVKNSILVLTGLAAILG
-722 PKPIKSTIAGVTLL
+722 PM
-736 AIAIGPL
+736 AIGIAAL
-743 LVAVG
+743 
-748 SMITAIGSIKE
+748 ITSIGKIRDV
-759 LITGL
+759 LTGL
-764 SIAKKIKEVIS
+764 SIAKKIKDIANSFKLLTILNPTTLSIGAVI
-775 GFSVVGM
+775 
-782 LTNPITIGI
+782 
-791 AAVVALGT
+791 ALGA
-799 AFVVAYQKIKPF
+799 AFVLAYKKIKPF

-817 IGATVKKE
+817 IGKGIMNSLRPVINMVGTIGNSFKKLFNAMKKYFSE
-825 FDKVK
+825 NGLSFLQAFANIFKVIA
-830 KVAKDIWTVLSSG
+830 VAIGASMSG
-843 NKSKNKAQANMNLS
+843 IIVTIRVALNLIKN
-857 KIFSHEQIVAINNF
+857 IFSTTWGSIEQIV
-871 GKNLRTAING
+871 G
-881 IKKTISGAKTITKD
+881 
-895 IFNLFTS
+895 
-902 NTGDKKSA
+902 
-910 KAFNSLN
+910 
-917 NLLPKG
+917 
-923 SAQKIVSTINTIKM
+923 
-937 AFNGLFA
+937 
-944 LFKGNNA
+944 
-951 RGENLLNRI
+951 
-960 FPKSAVTYIS
+960 
-970 TITKIIR
+970 
-977 TDFNLMK
+977 
-984 SAIVGVFKSIWSV
+984 GVF
-997 ISPIFNKIG
+997 
-1006 GGFKSLIKG
+1006 
-1015 MSSYFNKYG
+1015 
-1024 KNIMQAFVNIFD
+1024 
-1036 FILVK
+1036 
-1041 VVSKFTLILTAI
+1041 TA
-1053 SVAMKSI
+1053 
-1060 QVVISAALDLV
+1060 
-1071 KNVFSSVWVSI
+1071 
-1082 EHIVKGVFEVIGG
+1082 IGG

-1102 IFTGNWQLLWSGVK
+1102 LFTGNWQLLWSGVK
-1116 DIFKGIW
+1116 DIFSGIW
-1123 DSFKGIVGG
+1123 NSFKGIVGG
-1132 VINAVIGILNTGI
+1132 VINIIIRIVNSGI
-1145 DGVDW
+1145 DGINW

-1156 VKKIGHIPP
+1156 VKKIGHIPS

-1220 HVINGDDTERLGLA
+1220 HVINGDDTEKLGLA

-1246 ISFSS
+1246 ISFGS
-1251 IWNSVKSGA
+1251 IWNGIKSGA

-1265 DVSDGVKLAKNIVA
+1265 DVSDGVKLAKNIVS

-1292 LKIGKNVQFAID
+1292 LKIGKSVQFAID

-1409 PITQLKWMHSYVKGR
+1409 PITQLKWMYSYVKGR

-1487 AGNVVLN
+1487 AGNVVLSGGKQDN
-1494 GNEQSNNDL
+1494 TDL

-1514 SLLGQIAGLSIEQ
+1514 SLLGQIAGLSAEQ

-1538 SFDKNK
+1538 NFDKNK
-1544 FYQQMYQD
+1544 FYQDMFRD
-1552 QTISDYM
+1552 QTISNYM
-1559 RM
+1559 NM

>member
-9 SMVVSLGLDSVKFTD
+9 SMVVSLGLEAAKFTD
-24 GLKSIQSQF
+24 GLKSIQNQF

-41 ANLAELSSTG
+41 ANIAELSSTG

-57 SVQVEGLTKIMDVNK
+57 SAKVDSLTKVMDVNQ

-81 YRKQVEAHGEY
+81 YQNQVRTQGEY
-92 SSSAMRTASKINDA
+92 SNAAMRTASKINDA
-106 VRIQENYRRQLND
+106 IRVQENYRRQLND
-119 AKIAMNEAKRGT
+119 AKVA
-131 DTYKDSLELLKRTT
+131 
-145 KADIE
+145 
-150 MFNAQGKSVKAL
+150 
-162 KTEYRGLQQEINL
+162 
-175 NKKILADEKTK
+175 
-186 LRELIETKGADA
+186 
-198 KETKLQKA
+198 
-206 TVTELNSTI
+206 
-215 KQQRTEL
+215 
-222 NNIRLSMNE
+222 MNE

-237 SLRTSLETLQK
+237 SLRVSLETLQK

-295 VNAKG
+295 TNVKG

-305 TQEQKVKIAELNAK
+305 TQEQKVKVAELNSK

-335 NMTTAQAQAKDSV
+335 NMSTAQAQAKDSAQ
-348 HKLASSYKSM
+348 KLANQYKSV
-358 GDSVKSAGQKL
+358 GNSVKDAGQKL

-391 SEFKNTLNEIKNLAE
+391 SEFKNTLNEIKNLAV
-406 TGGESASEATRNV
+406 TGGESVEEATRNV
-419 ARIQKDATQYSN
+419 SRIQKDAIQYSN

-442 GYKELIKRGYTTEQA
+442 GYKELIKRGYTTNQA
-457 LGAMKSEL
+457 IGAMKSEL

-474 FQEVVSVSSQVL
+474 FNDVVNVSSQVL

-501 NTKLVT
+501 NTKKVT
-507 NEIAYAAD
+507 NEIAFAAD

-707 VAASLSKFFQWVSQL
+707 IAASLSKFFQWVSQL

-736 AIAIGPL
+736 AVAIGPL

-748 SMITAIGSIKE
+748 SMITAIGSIKKAMD
-759 LITGL
+759 GVK
-764 SIAKKIKEVIS
+764 IAS
-775 GFSVVGM
+775 M
-782 LTNPITIGI
+782 LTNPITISI
-791 AAVVALGT
+791 AAVVALGA
-799 AFVVAYQKIKPF
+799 AFTLAYNKIKPF

-825 FDKVK
+825 FNKVK
-830 KVAKDIWTVLSSG
+830 NVAKDIWTVLSSG

-871 GKNLRTAING
+871 GESLRTTING
-881 IKKTISGAKTITKD
+881 IKKTISSAKTITKD

-910 KAFNSLN
+910 KAFDSLN

-944 LFKGNNA
+944 LFKGDNA

-1006 GGFKSLIKG
+1006 GGFKTLIKG

-1071 KNVFSSVWVSI
+1071 KNVFSSVWISI
-1082 EHIVKGVFEVIGG
+1082 EHIFKGVFEVIGG

-1102 IFTGNWQLLWSGVK
+1102 LFTGNWQLLWSGVK

-1132 VINAVIGILNTGI
+1132 VINTVIGILNTGI

-1156 VKKIGHIPP
+1156 VKKIGHIPT

-1246 ISFSS
+1246 ISFGS
-1251 IWNSVKSGA
+1251 IWNGIKSGA

-1265 DVSDGVKLAKNIVA
+1265 DVSDGIKLAKNIVS
-1279 HPIEALESAFSGS
+1279 HPIEALESAFSSS
-1292 LKIGKNVQFAID
+1292 LKIGKSVQFAID

-1409 PITQLKWMHSYVKGR
+1409 PITQLKWMYSYVKGR

-1487 AGNVVLN
+1487 AGNVVLSGGKQDN
-1494 GNEQSNNDL
+1494 TDL
-1503 SSLER
+1503 SNLER

-1514 SLLGQIAGLSIEQ
+1514 SLLGQIAGLSAEQ

-1538 SFDKNK
+1538 NFDKNK
-1544 FYQQMYQD
+1544 FYQDMFRD
-1552 QTISDYM
+1552 QTISNYM
-1559 RM
+1559 NM

>member
-9 SMVVSLGLDSVKFTD
+9 SMVVSLGLEAAKFTD
-24 GLKSIQSQF
+24 GLKSIQNQF

-41 ANLAELSSTG
+41 ANMAELSSTG

-57 SVQVEGLTKIMDVNK
+57 SVKVDSLTKVMDVNQ

-81 YRKQVEAHGEY
+81 YQNQVRTQGEY
-92 SSSAMRTASKINDA
+92 SNAAMRTASKINDA
-106 VRIQENYRRQLND
+106 IRVQENYRRQLND
-119 AKIAMNEAKRGT
+119 AKVA
-131 DTYKDSLELLKRTT
+131 
-145 KADIE
+145 
-150 MFNAQGKSVKAL
+150 
-162 KTEYRGLQQEINL
+162 
-175 NKKILADEKTK
+175 
-186 LRELIETKGADA
+186 
-198 KETKLQKA
+198 
-206 TVTELNSTI
+206 
-215 KQQRTEL
+215 
-222 NNIRLSMNE
+222 MNE

-305 TQEQKVKIAELNAK
+305 TQEQKVKVAELNAK

-326 YDSMNSKYK
+326 YDGMSSKYK

-391 SEFKNTLNEIKNLAE
+391 SEFKNTLNEIKNLAV
-406 TGGESASEATRNV
+406 TGGESVEEATRNV
-419 ARIQKDATQYSN
+419 SRIQKDATQYSN
-431 QYGVSV
+431 QYGVAV

-442 GYKELIKRGYTTEQA
+442 GYKELIKRGYTTNQA
-457 LGAMKSEL
+457 IGAMKSEL

-474 FQEVVSVSSQVL
+474 FNDVVNVSSQVL
-486 DSFGMKVN
+486 EAFGMKVN

-501 NTKLVT
+501 NTKTVT
-507 NEIAYAAD
+507 NELAYAAD
-515 ATSTSFSDL
+515 LTSTGFTDI
-524 GIGMSYAGASAKT
+524 GIGMSYVGSTAKT
-537 AKVELSETAAAMGI
+537 AKIELSETASAMGI

-566 RDVLNHLTKGIANID
+566 RQVINNLVTGVKDID
-581 SKNSVLAKL
+581 SKNSVLGKL
-590 GIKKEDLVDAKGN
+590 GLKKEDLVDAQGN
-603 MKSLSDVFEV
+603 LKSLSAIFEA
-613 INSKVKGMK
+613 INSKMKGK
-622 SPEKA
+622 ESPEKA
-627 AIFNSLFGT
+627 SIFKSLFGT
-636 TGQQAGIILANNAKE
+636 TGQQAGIILSQHVKE
-651 LDKLN
+651 LDELN
-656 KKVKEAPKKNYV
+656 KKVREAPKNNYV
-668 GALSEKNMKSAQNQM
+668 GALSAKNLQSAQNQM

-707 VAASLSKFFQWVSQL
+707 VAASLSKFFQWVAQL

-736 AIAIGPL
+736 AVAIGPL
-743 LVAVG
+743 LIALG
-748 SMITAIGSIKE
+748 SMITAIGSIKK
-759 LITGL
+759 LMTGL
-764 SIAKKIKEVIS
+764 SIIKKVKDLASSFRLLTILNPTTLGIGAVI
-775 GFSVVGM
+775 
-782 LTNPITIGI
+782 
-791 AAVVALGT
+791 ALGA
-799 AFVVAYQKIKPF
+799 AFVLAYKKIKPF
-811 RDFVNG
+811 REFING
-817 IGATVKKE
+817 IGRGIINGLKPVISMIGTIGNSFKKLFNAMKKYFSE
-825 FDKVK
+825 NGLSFLQAFANVFKV
-830 KVAKDIWTVLSSG
+830 VAIAIGASMSG
-843 NKSKNKAQANMNLS
+843 IIVTIRVALNLIKN
-857 KIFSHEQIVAINNF
+857 IFSTTWGSIEQIV
-871 GKNLRTAING
+871 G
-881 IKKTISGAKTITKD
+881 
-895 IFNLFTS
+895 
-902 NTGDKKSA
+902 
-910 KAFNSLN
+910 
-917 NLLPKG
+917 
-923 SAQKIVSTINTIKM
+923 
-937 AFNGLFA
+937 
-944 LFKGNNA
+944 
-951 RGENLLNRI
+951 
-960 FPKSAVTYIS
+960 
-970 TITKIIR
+970 
-977 TDFNLMK
+977 
-984 SAIVGVFKSIWSV
+984 GVF
-997 ISPIFNKIG
+997 
-1006 GGFKSLIKG
+1006 
-1015 MSSYFNKYG
+1015 
-1024 KNIMQAFVNIFD
+1024 
-1036 FILVK
+1036 
-1041 VVSKFTLILTAI
+1041 TA
-1053 SVAMKSI
+1053 
-1060 QVVISAALDLV
+1060 
-1071 KNVFSSVWVSI
+1071 
-1082 EHIVKGVFEVIGG
+1082 IGG

-1102 IFTGNWQLLWSGVK
+1102 LFTGNWQLLWSGVK
-1116 DIFKGIW
+1116 DIFSGIW
-1123 DSFKGIVGG
+1123 NSFKGIVGG
-1132 VINAVIGILNTGI
+1132 VINIIIGIVNSGI
-1145 DGVDW
+1145 DGINW
-1150 LITKFG
+1150 LLDKFG
-1156 VKKIGHIPP
+1156 AKQVKKLSP

-1246 ISFSS
+1246 ISFGS
-1251 IWNSVKSGA
+1251 IWNGIKSGA

-1279 HPIEALESAFSGS
+1279 HPIKALESAFYGS
-1292 LKIGKNVQFAID
+1292 LKIGKSVQFAID

-1385 GAYGIPQ
+1385 GAYGLPQ

-1409 PITQLKWMHSYVKGR
+1409 PITQLKWMYSYVKGR

-1527 VNALKAMKPSQ
+1527 VNALKAMKPGQ

-1544 FYQQMYQD
+1544 FYQQMYKD
-1552 QTISDYM
+1552 QTINNYM
-1559 RM
+1559 NM

>member
-9 SMVVSLGLDSVKFTD
+9 SMVVSLGLEAAKFTD
-24 GLKSIQSQF
+24 GLKSIQNQF

-41 ANLAELSSTG
+41 ANIAEISSTG

-57 SVQVEGLTKIMDVNK
+57 SAKVDSLTKVMDVNQ

-81 YRKQVEAHGEY
+81 YQNQVRTQGEY
-92 SSSAMRTASKINDA
+92 SNAAMRTASKINDA
-106 VRIQENYRRQLND
+106 IRVQENYRRQLND
-119 AKIAMNEAKRGT
+119 AKVA
-131 DTYKDSLELLKRTT
+131 
-145 KADIE
+145 
-150 MFNAQGKSVKAL
+150 
-162 KTEYRGLQQEINL
+162 
-175 NKKILADEKTK
+175 
-186 LRELIETKGADA
+186 
-198 KETKLQKA
+198 
-206 TVTELNSTI
+206 
-215 KQQRTEL
+215 
-222 NNIRLSMNE
+222 MNE

-237 SLRTSLETLQK
+237 SLRVSLETLQK

-276 EIQQYNRI
+276 EVQQYNRI

-295 VNAKG
+295 VNVKG

-305 TQEQKVKIAELNAK
+305 TQEQKVKVAELNAK
-319 IQQSQAS
+319 VQQSQAE
-326 YDSMNSKYK
+326 Y
-335 NMTTAQAQAKDSV
+335 
-348 HKLASSYKSM
+348 
-358 GDSVKSAGQKL
+358 
-369 TGFSTIAGIGLAAGL
+369 
-384 KTSISSL
+384 
-391 SEFKNTLNEIKNLAE
+391 
-406 TGGESASEATRNV
+406 
-419 ARIQKDATQYSN
+419 
-431 QYGVSV
+431 
-437 NKIGD
+437 
-442 GYKELIKRGYTTEQA
+442 
-457 LGAMKSEL
+457 
-465 QASVASGDD
+465 
-474 FQEVVSVSSQVL
+474 
-486 DSFGMKVN
+486 
-494 STSGMLK
+494 
-501 NTKLVT
+501 
-507 NEIAYAAD
+507 
-515 ATSTSFSDL
+515 
-524 GIGMSYAGASAKT
+524 
-537 AKVELSETAAAMGI
+537 
-551 LSNNGLEADKAGTGL
+551 
-566 RDVLNHLTKGIANID
+566 
-581 SKNSVLAKL
+581 
-590 GIKKEDLVDAKGN
+590 
-603 MKSLSDVFEV
+603 
-613 INSKVKGMK
+613 
-622 SPEKA
+622 
-627 AIFNSLFGT
+627 
-636 TGQQAGIILANNAKE
+636 
-651 LDKLN
+651 DKLN
-656 KKVKEAPKKNYV
+656 KTYKNVSTSSAILRDHMDKLKQSIQSIGRNMTQYITVPVV
-668 GALSEKNMKSAQNQM
+668 GAFTMSAKSAMDFEYQLQDIRKEVEAQSGSLKETDKIMKEMSSDVLKWSKQYGVGTKEINEGLFSLISNGYSARVALGMMPELLKTMTANGDKAGKTIELTSSLMEQFGLNTGSTNSQIRSGNSLMNQM
-683 KIFKQS
+683 TEITHKTALNLDDLGTIS
-689 ATNMGMSLAEVL
+689 ANAGAALHGMHINTADFLT
-701 LPPLSK
+701 
-707 VAASLSKFFQWVSQL
+707 VAGKLRSAGIDASS
-722 PKPIKSTIAGVTLL
+722 
-736 AIAIGPL
+736 
-743 LVAVG
+743 VG
-748 SMITAIGSIKE
+748 
-759 LITGL
+759 TGL
-764 SIAKKIKEVIS
+764 SSMLTRIATGTGAAAADLKKYNIAVYDSHHNMRSMLDIVGDMKKAYSGMNDEERQKFLYDVMGQENMKVGSTLMNAHISDYRKLSKEVSNSNGVVDKYNKTMRSTSEFSVQEFKSSLNSLSISLGQKLLPTLTPVIKGLTSMVNRFAKLPSPVKNSILVLTGLAAILGPMAIGIAALITSVGKIRTVMNGLNIAKKIKDIANSFKLLTILNPTTLGIGAVI
-775 GFSVVGM
+775 
-782 LTNPITIGI
+782 
-791 AAVVALGT
+791 ALGA
-799 AFVVAYQKIKPF
+799 AFVLAYQKIKPF
-811 RDFVNG
+811 REFING
-817 IGATVKKE
+817 IGTTVKKE

-830 KVAKDIWTVLSSG
+830 NVAKDIWTVLSSD
-843 NKSKNKAQANMNLS
+843 NKSKNKAQAKKNLS
-857 KIFSHEQIVAINNF
+857 KIFSHDQLVEINRF
-871 GKNLRTAING
+871 GKNLRTTING

-923 SAQKIVSTINTIKM
+923 SAQKIVSTVNTIKM

-944 LFKGNNA
+944 LFKGDNA

-1006 GGFKSLIKG
+1006 GGFKTLIKG

-1071 KNVFSSVWVSI
+1071 KNVFSSVWVSVENI
-1082 EHIVKGVFEVIGG
+1082 LKKVFQIIGG
-1095 LLKVFAG
+1095 LLEIFAG
-1102 IFTGNWQLLWSGVK
+1102 IFTGNWKLLWQGVK
-1116 DIFKGIW
+1116 DTFFGIIKTFV
-1123 DSFKGIVGG
+1123 SAFGG
-1132 VINAVIGILNTGI
+1132 VINTIIGIANTGI
-1145 DGVDW
+1145 DGINW
-1150 LITKFG
+1150 LISKFG
-1156 VKKIGHIPP
+1156 VEKIGHISP

-1220 HVINGDDTERLGLA
+1220 HVINGDDTERLGLD

-1246 ISFSS
+1246 ISFGS
-1251 IWNSVKSGA
+1251 IWNGIKSGA

-1265 DVSDGVKLAKNIVA
+1265 DVSDGVKLAKNIVS
-1279 HPIEALESAFSGS
+1279 HPIEALESAFSSS
-1292 LKIGKNVQFAID
+1292 LKIGKSVQFAID

-1371 HESGWRVNATNPGS
+1371 HESGWRVNATNPSS
-1385 GAYGIPQ
+1385 GAYGLGQ
-1392 SLPGN
+1392 ALPGN
-1397 KMASAGKDWRTN
+1397 KMASAGKDWKTN
-1409 PITQLKWMHSYVKGR
+1409 AITQLKWVKSYIKGR
-1424 YGNASN
+1424 YGNAAN
-1430 AKHFWQTHNWYANGG
+1430 AKRFWQAHNWYANGG

-1487 AGNVVLN
+1487 AGNVVLSGGKQDN
-1494 GNEQSNNDL
+1494 TDL
-1503 SSLER
+1503 SNLER

-1514 SLLGQIAGLSIEQ
+1514 SLLGQIAGLSAEQ
-1527 VNALKAMKPSQ
+1527 VNALKAMKPSPN
-1538 SFDKNK
+1538 FDKKK
-1544 FYQQMYQD
+1544 FYQDMFRD
-1552 QTISDYM
+1552 QTISNYM
-1559 RM
+1559 NM

>member
-9 SMVVSLGLDSVKFTD
+9 SMVVSLGLEAAKFTD
-24 GLKSIQSQF
+24 GLKSIQNQF

-41 ANLAELSSTG
+41 ANIAELSSTG

-57 SVQVEGLTKIMDVNK
+57 SVKVDSLTEVMDVNK

-81 YRKQVEAHGEY
+81 YQNQVRTQGEY
-92 SSSAMRTASKINDA
+92 SNAAMRTASKINDA
-106 VRIQENYRRQLND
+106 IRVQENYRRQLND
-119 AKIAMNEAKRGT
+119 AKVA
-131 DTYKDSLELLKRTT
+131 
-145 KADIE
+145 
-150 MFNAQGKSVKAL
+150 
-162 KTEYRGLQQEINL
+162 
-175 NKKILADEKTK
+175 
-186 LRELIETKGADA
+186 
-198 KETKLQKA
+198 
-206 TVTELNSTI
+206 
-215 KQQRTEL
+215 
-222 NNIRLSMNE
+222 MNE

-237 SLRTSLETLQK
+237 SLRVSLETLQK

-295 VNAKG
+295 INAKG

-305 TQEQKVKIAELNAK
+305 TQEQKVKVAELNAK
-319 IQQSQAS
+319 IQQSQ
-326 YDSMNSKYK
+326 
-335 NMTTAQAQAKDSV
+335 
-348 HKLASSYKSM
+348 
-358 GDSVKSAGQKL
+358 
-369 TGFSTIAGIGLAAGL
+369 
-384 KTSISSL
+384 
-391 SEFKNTLNEIKNLAE
+391 
-406 TGGESASEATRNV
+406 
-419 ARIQKDATQYSN
+419 
-431 QYGVSV
+431 
-437 NKIGD
+437 
-442 GYKELIKRGYTTEQA
+442 
-457 LGAMKSEL
+457 
-465 QASVASGDD
+465 
-474 FQEVVSVSSQVL
+474 
-486 DSFGMKVN
+486 
-494 STSGMLK
+494 
-501 NTKLVT
+501 
-507 NEIAYAAD
+507 
-515 ATSTSFSDL
+515 
-524 GIGMSYAGASAKT
+524 
-537 AKVELSETAAAMGI
+537 VEY
-551 LSNNGLEADKAGTGL
+551 
-566 RDVLNHLTKGIANID
+566 
-581 SKNSVLAKL
+581 
-590 GIKKEDLVDAKGN
+590 
-603 MKSLSDVFEV
+603 
-613 INSKVKGMK
+613 
-622 SPEKA
+622 
-627 AIFNSLFGT
+627 
-636 TGQQAGIILANNAKE
+636 
-651 LDKLN
+651 DKLN
-656 KKVKEAPKKNYV
+656 KTYKNVSTSGAILRDHMDKLKQSMQSIGRNMTQYITVPVV
-668 GALSEKNMKSAQNQM
+668 GAFTMSAKSAMDFEYQLQDIRKEVEAQSGSLKETDKIMKEMSSDVLKWSKQYGVGTKEINEGLFTLISNGYSARVALGMMPELLKTMTANGDKTGKTIELTSSLMEQFGLNTGSTNSQIRSGNSLMNQMTEITHKTALNLDDLGTISANAGAALHGMHINTADFLTVAGKLRSAGIDASSVGTGLSSMLTRITTGTGAAAADLKKYNIAVYDSHHNMRSMLDIVGDMKKAYSGMNDEERQKFLYDVMGQENMKVGSTLMNAHISDYRKLSKEVSNSNGVVDKYNKTMRNTSEFSVQE
-683 KIFKQS
+683 FKS
-689 ATNMGMSLAEVL
+689 SLNSLSISLGQKL
-701 LPPLSK
+701 LPTLTPVIKRLTSMVNRFAK
-707 VAASLSKFFQWVSQL
+707 LPSPVKNSILVLTGLAAILG
-722 PKPIKSTIAGVTLL
+722 PMTIG
-736 AIAIGPL
+736 IAALITSIGKIRD
-743 LVAVG
+743 V
-748 SMITAIGSIKE
+748 M
-759 LITGL
+759 TGL

-782 LTNPITIGI
+782 LTNPITIAI

-817 IGATVKKE
+817 IGTAVKKE

-830 KVAKDIWTVLSSG
+830 NV
-843 NKSKNKAQANMNLS
+843 
-857 KIFSHEQIVAINNF
+857 
-871 GKNLRTAING
+871 
-881 IKKTISGAKTITKD
+881 TKD

-902 NTGDKKSA
+902 TTGDKKSA
-910 KAFNSLN
+910 KAFDSLN

-923 SAQKIVSTINTIKM
+923 SAQKIVATVNTIKM

-1006 GGFKSLIKG
+1006 GGFKTLIKG

-1071 KNVFSSVWVSI
+1071 KNVFSSVWISI
-1082 EHIVKGVFEVIGG
+1082 EHIFKGVFEVIGG

-1102 IFTGNWQLLWSGVK
+1102 LFTGNWQLLWSGVK

-1132 VINAVIGILNTGI
+1132 VINTVIGILNTGI

-1156 VKKIGHIPP
+1156 VKKIGHIPT

-1246 ISFSS
+1246 ISFGS
-1251 IWNSVKSGA
+1251 IWNGIKSGA

-1265 DVSDGVKLAKNIVA
+1265 DVSDGIKLAKNIVS
-1279 HPIEALESAFSGS
+1279 HPIEALESAFSSS
-1292 LKIGKNVQFAID
+1292 LKIGKSVQFAID

-1385 GAYGIPQ
+1385 GAYGLPQ

-1397 KMASAGKDWRTN
+1397 KMASAGKDWKTN
-1409 PITQLKWMHSYVKGR
+1409 PITQLKWMYSYVKGR

-1487 AGNVVLN
+1487 AGNVVLSGDKQDN
-1494 GNEQSNNDL
+1494 TDL

-1514 SLLGQIAGLSIEQ
+1514 SLLGQIAGLSVEQ

-1544 FYQQMYQD
+1544 FYQQMYKD
-1552 QTISDYM
+1552 QTINDYM
-1559 RM
+1559 NM

>member
-1 MAVGRPIG
+1 MAVGRPLG

-24 GLKSIQSQF
+24 GLKSIQNQF

-41 ANLAELSSTG
+41 ANVAELASTG

-57 SVQVEGLTKIMDVNK
+57 SAKVEGLTKIMDVNK

-81 YRKQVEAHGEY
+81 YQKQVEMHGEY
-92 SSSAMRTASKINDA
+92 STSAMRTASKINDA
-106 VRIQENYRRQLND
+106 IRVQENYRRQLND
-119 AKIAMNEAKRGT
+119 AKVA
-131 DTYKDSLELLKRTT
+131 
-145 KADIE
+145 
-150 MFNAQGKSVKAL
+150 
-162 KTEYRGLQQEINL
+162 
-175 NKKILADEKTK
+175 
-186 LRELIETKGADA
+186 
-198 KETKLQKA
+198 
-206 TVTELNSTI
+206 
-215 KQQRTEL
+215 
-222 NNIRLSMNE
+222 MNE

-237 SLRTSLETLQK
+237 SLRVSLETLQK
-248 TTTASITGL
+248 TTAASITGL

-295 VNAKG
+295 TNVKG

-326 YDSMNSKYK
+326 YDKLNKTYK
-335 NMTTAQAQAKDSV
+335 NVSTSSAILRDHMDKLKQSMQSIGRNMTQYITVPVVGAFTMSAKSAMDFEYQLQDIRKEVEAQSGSLKETDKIMKEMSSDVLKWSKQYGIGTKEINEGLFTLISNGYSARVALGMMPELLKTMTANGDKTGKTIELTSSLMEQFGLNTGSANSQIRSGNSLMNQMTEIT
-348 HKLASSYKSM
+348 HKTALNLDDLGTISANAGAALHGMHINTSDFLTVAGKLRSAGIDASSVGTGLSSMLTRIATGTGAAAADLKKYNIAVYDSHHNMRSMLDIVGDMKKAYSGMNDEERQKFLYDVMGQENMKVGSTLMNAHISDYRKLSKEVSNSNGVVDKYNKTMRSTSEFSVQEFKS
-358 GDSVKSAGQKL
+358 SLNSLSISLGQKL
-369 TGFSTIAGIGLAAGL
+369 LPTLTPVIKGLTSMVNRFAKLPSPVKNSILVLTGLAAILGPMAIGIAAL
-384 KTSISSL
+384 ITSI
-391 SEFKNTLNEIKNLAE
+391 
-406 TGGESASEATRNV
+406 G
-419 ARIQKDATQYSN
+419 
-431 QYGVSV
+431 
-437 NKIGD
+437 KI
-442 GYKELIKRGYTTEQA
+442 
-457 LGAMKSEL
+457 
-465 QASVASGDD
+465 
-474 FQEVVSVSSQVL
+474 
-486 DSFGMKVN
+486 
-494 STSGMLK
+494 
-501 NTKLVT
+501 
-507 NEIAYAAD
+507 
-515 ATSTSFSDL
+515 
-524 GIGMSYAGASAKT
+524 
-537 AKVELSETAAAMGI
+537 
-551 LSNNGLEADKAGTGL
+551 
-566 RDVLNHLTKGIANID
+566 RDV
-581 SKNSVLAKL
+581 
-590 GIKKEDLVDAKGN
+590 
-603 MKSLSDVFEV
+603 M
-613 INSKVKGMK
+613 
-622 SPEKA
+622 
-627 AIFNSLFGT
+627 
-636 TGQQAGIILANNAKE
+636 
-651 LDKLN
+651 
-656 KKVKEAPKKNYV
+656 
-668 GALSEKNMKSAQNQM
+668 
-683 KIFKQS
+683 
-689 ATNMGMSLAEVL
+689 
-701 LPPLSK
+701 
-707 VAASLSKFFQWVSQL
+707 
-722 PKPIKSTIAGVTLL
+722 
-736 AIAIGPL
+736 
-743 LVAVG
+743 
-748 SMITAIGSIKE
+748 
-759 LITGL
+759 TGL

-782 LTNPITIGI
+782 LTNPITIAI

-817 IGATVKKE
+817 IGTAVKKE

-830 KVAKDIWTVLSSG
+830 NV
-843 NKSKNKAQANMNLS
+843 
-857 KIFSHEQIVAINNF
+857 
-871 GKNLRTAING
+871 
-881 IKKTISGAKTITKD
+881 TKD

-902 NTGDKKSA
+902 TTGDKKSA
-910 KAFNSLN
+910 KAFDSLN

-923 SAQKIVSTINTIKM
+923 SAQKIVATVNTIKM

-977 TDFNLMK
+977 ADFNLMK
-984 SAIVGVFKSIWSV
+984 SAIVGVFKSMWSV

-1006 GGFKSLIKG
+1006 GGFKTLIKG

-1024 KNIMQAFVNIFD
+1024 KSIMQAFVNIFD

-1041 VVSKFTLILTAI
+1041 VVNKFTLILSAI

-1060 QVVISAALDLV
+1060 QVVISVALDLV
-1071 KNVFSSVWVSI
+1071 KNVFSSVWISI
-1082 EHIVKGVFEVIGG
+1082 ENIIKNVFQIIGG
-1095 LLKVFAG
+1095 LLEIFAG
-1102 IFTGNWQLLWSGVK
+1102 IFTGNWKLLWQGVK
-1116 DIFKGIW
+1116 DTFSGIIKTFVSIF
-1123 DSFKGIVGG
+1123 GG
-1132 VINAVIGILNTGI
+1132 VVNTIIGIANTGI
-1145 DGVDW
+1145 DGINW

-1156 VKKIGHIPP
+1156 VKKIGHISP

-1220 HVINGDDTERLGLA
+1220 HVINGDDTERLGLS

-1246 ISFSS
+1246 IDFGS
-1251 IWNSVKSGA
+1251 IWNGIKSGA

-1265 DVSDGVKLAKNIVA
+1265 DVSDGVKLAKNIVS
-1279 HPIEALESAFSGS
+1279 HPIEALESAFSSS
-1292 LKIGKNVQFAID
+1292 LKIGKSVQFAID

-1409 PITQLKWMHSYVKGR
+1409 PITQLKWMYSYVKGR

-1487 AGNVVLN
+1487 AGNVVLSG
-1494 GNEQSNNDL
+1494 GNQDNTDL
-1503 SSLER
+1503 SNLER

-1514 SLLGQIAGLSIEQ
+1514 SLLGQIAGLSAEQ
-1527 VNALKAMKPSQ
+1527 VNALKAMKPSPN
-1538 SFDKNK
+1538 FDKKK
-1544 FYQQMYQD
+1544 FYQDMFRD
-1552 QTISDYM
+1552 QTISNYM
-1559 RM
+1559 NM

>member
-9 SMVVSLGLDSVKFTD
+9 SMVVSLGLEAAKFTD
-24 GLKSIQSQF
+24 GLKSIQNQF

-57 SVQVEGLTKIMDVNK
+57 SAKVDSLTKVMDVNQ

-81 YRKQVEAHGEY
+81 YQQQVKTQGEY
-92 SSSAMRTASKINDA
+92 SNAAMRTASKINDA
-106 VRIQENYRRQLND
+106 IRVQENYRRQLND
-119 AKIAMNEAKRGT
+119 AKVA
-131 DTYKDSLELLKRTT
+131 
-145 KADIE
+145 
-150 MFNAQGKSVKAL
+150 
-162 KTEYRGLQQEINL
+162 
-175 NKKILADEKTK
+175 
-186 LRELIETKGADA
+186 
-198 KETKLQKA
+198 
-206 TVTELNSTI
+206 
-215 KQQRTEL
+215 
-222 NNIRLSMNE
+222 MNE

-305 TQEQKVKIAELNAK
+305 TQEQKVKVAELDAK

-335 NMTTAQAQAKDSV
+335 NMTTAQAQAKDSTQ
-348 HKLASSYKSM
+348 KLANQYKSV
-358 GDSVKSAGQKL
+358 GNSIKDAGQKL
-369 TGFSTIAGIGLAAGL
+369 TGFSTIAGLGLAAGL

-391 SEFKNTLNEIKNLAE
+391 SEFKNTLNEIKNLAV
-406 TGGESASEATRNV
+406 TGGESVGEATRNV
-419 ARIQKDATQYSN
+419 SRIQKDATQYSN

-437 NKIGD
+437 NRIGD
-442 GYKELIKRGYTTEQA
+442 GYKELIKRGYTTNQA

-474 FQEVVSVSSQVL
+474 FNDVVNVSSQVL
-486 DSFGMKVN
+486 EAFGMKVN

-501 NTKLVT
+501 NTKIVT
-507 NEIAYAAD
+507 NELAYAAD
-515 ATSTSFSDL
+515 LTSTGFTDI
-524 GIGMSYAGASAKT
+524 GIGMSYAGSTAKT
-537 AKVELSETAAAMGI
+537 AKIELSETAAAMGI

-566 RDVLNHLTKGIANID
+566 RQVINNLVTGVKDID
-581 SKNSVLAKL
+581 SKNSVLGKL
-590 GIKKEDLVDAKGN
+590 GLKKKDLVDAQGN
-603 MKSLSDVFEV
+603 LKSLSAIFEA
-613 INSKVKGMK
+613 INSKMKGK
-622 SPEKA
+622 ESPEKA
-627 AIFNSLFGT
+627 SIFKSLFGT

-707 VAASLSKFFQWVSQL
+707 VAASLSKFFQWVAQL
-722 PKPIKSTIAGVTLL
+722 PKPIKSTIVGVTLF
-736 AIAIGPL
+736 AVAIGPL
-743 LVAVG
+743 LVALG
-748 SMITAIGSIKE
+748 SMITAIGTIKKVM
-759 LITGL
+759 TGL
-764 SIAKKIKEVIS
+764 SIVKKIKDIANSFKLLTILNPTTLGIGAVI
-775 GFSVVGM
+775 
-782 LTNPITIGI
+782 
-791 AAVVALGT
+791 ALGA
-799 AFVVAYQKIKPF
+799 AFVLAYKKIKPF
-811 RDFVNG
+811 REFING
-817 IGATVKKE
+817 IGRG
-825 FDKVK
+825 
-830 KVAKDIWTVLSSG
+830 II
-843 NKSKNKAQANMNLS
+843 KSLRPVINM
-857 KIFSHEQIVAINNF
+857 V
-871 GKNLRTAING
+871 G
-881 IKKTISGAKTITKD
+881 TIG
-895 IFNLFTS
+895 
-902 NTGDKKSA
+902 
-910 KAFNSLN
+910 NSLKK
-917 NLLPKG
+917 L
-923 SAQKIVSTINTIKM
+923 
-937 AFNGLFA
+937 FN
-944 LFKGNNA
+944 
-951 RGENLLNRI
+951 
-960 FPKSAVTYIS
+960 
-970 TITKIIR
+970 
-977 TDFNLMK
+977 
-984 SAIVGVFKSIWSV
+984 
-997 ISPIFNKIG
+997 
-1006 GGFKSLIKG
+1006 
-1015 MSSYFNKYG
+1015 
-1024 KNIMQAFVNIFD
+1024 
-1036 FILVK
+1036 
-1041 VVSKFTLILTAI
+1041 
-1053 SVAMKSI
+1053 AMKSYFSENGLSFL
-1060 QVVISAALDLV
+1060 QAFANVFKVVAISIGASMSGIIVTIRVALNLI
-1071 KNVFSSVWVSI
+1071 KNVFSTTWGSI
-1082 EHIVKGVFEVIGG
+1082 EQIVGGVFTAIGG

-1102 IFTGNWQLLWSGVK
+1102 LFTGNWQLLWSGVK
-1116 DIFKGIW
+1116 DIFSGIW

-1132 VINAVIGILNTGI
+1132 VINVIIGIVNSGI
-1145 DGVDW
+1145 DGINW
-1150 LITKFG
+1150 LLDKFG
-1156 VKKIGHIPP
+1156 AKQVKKLSP

-1246 ISFSS
+1246 ISFGS
-1251 IWNSVKSGA
+1251 IWNGIKSGA

-1265 DVSDGVKLAKNIVA
+1265 DVSDGVKLAKNIVS

-1292 LKIGKNVQFAID
+1292 LKIGKSVQFAID

-1347 SHKHWMEQAGIP
+1347 SHKHWMKQAGIP

-1385 GAYGIPQ
+1385 GAYGLPQ

-1409 PITQLKWMHSYVKGR
+1409 PITQLKWMYSYVKGR

-1487 AGNVVLN
+1487 AGNVVLSGGKQDN
-1494 GNEQSNNDL
+1494 TDL

-1514 SLLGQIAGLSIEQ
+1514 SLLGQIAGLSAEQ

-1538 SFDKNK
+1538 NFDKNK
-1544 FYQQMYQD
+1544 FYQDMFRD
-1552 QTISDYM
+1552 QTISNYM
-1559 RM
+1559 NM

>member
-9 SMVVSLGLDSVKFTD
+9 SMVVSLGLEAAKFTD
-24 GLKSIQSQF
+24 GLKSIQNQF

-41 ANLAELSSTG
+41 ANIAELSSTG

-57 SVQVEGLTKIMDVNK
+57 STKVDSLTKVMDVNQ

-81 YRKQVEAHGEY
+81 YQNQVRTQGEY
-92 SSSAMRTASKINDA
+92 SNAAMRTASKINDA
-106 VRIQENYRRQLND
+106 IRVQENYRRQLND
-119 AKIAMNEAKRGT
+119 AKVAMNEAKRGT
-131 DTYKDSLELLKRTT
+131 D
-145 KADIE
+145 
-150 MFNAQGKSVKAL
+150 
-162 KTEYRGLQQEINL
+162 GL
-175 NKKILADEKTK
+175 
-186 LRELIETKGADA
+186 R
-198 KETKLQKA
+198 
-206 TVTELNSTI
+206 V
-215 KQQRTEL
+215 
-222 NNIRLSMNE
+222 
-231 AKRGTD
+231 
-237 SLRTSLETLQK
+237 SLETLQK

-295 VNAKG
+295 VNVKG

-305 TQEQKVKIAELNAK
+305 TLEQKVKVAELNAK

-326 YDSMNSKYK
+326 YDSMSSKYK
-335 NMTTAQAQAKDSV
+335 NMSTAQAQAKDSTQ
-348 HKLASSYKSM
+348 KLANQYTSL
-358 GDSVKSAGQKL
+358 GNSVKGVGQKI
-369 TGFSTIAGIGLAAGL
+369 TSFTAIAGLGLAAGL

-391 SEFKNTLNEIKNLAE
+391 SEFKNTLNEIKNLAV
-406 TGGESASEATRNV
+406 TGGESVEEATRNV
-419 ARIQKDATQYSN
+419 SRIQKDATQYSN

-437 NKIGD
+437 NKISD
-442 GYKELIKRGYTTEQA
+442 GYKELIKRGYTTNQA

-474 FQEVVSVSSQVL
+474 FQEVISVSSQVL
-486 DSFGMKVN
+486 ESFGMKVN

-501 NTKLVT
+501 NTKKVT

-515 ATSTSFSDL
+515 VTSTSFSDL
-524 GIGMSYAGASAKT
+524 GLGMSYAGASAKT

-581 SKNSVLAKL
+581 SKNSVLKKL
-590 GIKKEDLVDAKGN
+590 GIRKEDLVDAQGN
-603 MKSLSDVFEV
+603 MKSLSQVFEV

-651 LDKLN
+651 LDELN
-656 KKVKEAPKKNYV
+656 KKVKEAPKNNYI
-668 GALSEKNMKSAQNQM
+668 GALSEKNMKSAQNQL

-689 ATNMGMSLAEVL
+689 AANMGMSLAEVL
-701 LPPLSK
+701 LPPLAR
-707 VAASLSKFFQWVSQL
+707 VAGALSKFFQWVAQL
-722 PKPIKSTIAGVTLL
+722 PKPMKNVIVGVTML
-736 AIAIGPL
+736 AVAIGPL
-743 LVAVG
+743 LIAVG
-748 SMITAIGSIKE
+748 SMITAIGTIKKVM
-759 LITGL
+759 TGL
-764 SIAKKIKEVIS
+764 SLLKKVKDLANLFKLLTVLNPTTLGIGAVI
-775 GFSVVGM
+775 
-782 LTNPITIGI
+782 
-791 AAVVALGT
+791 ALGA
-799 AFVVAYQKIKPF
+799 AFVLAYKKIKPF
-811 RDFVNG
+811 REFING
-817 IGATVKKE
+817 IGRGIIKSLRPVINMVGTIGNSLKKLFNAMKSYFSE
-825 FDKVK
+825 NGLSFLYAFANIFKV
-830 KVAKDIWTVLSSG
+830 VAISIGASMSG
-843 NKSKNKAQANMNLS
+843 IIVTIRVALNLIKN
-857 KIFSHEQIVAINNF
+857 IFSTTWGSIEQIV
-871 GKNLRTAING
+871 G
-881 IKKTISGAKTITKD
+881 
-895 IFNLFTS
+895 
-902 NTGDKKSA
+902 
-910 KAFNSLN
+910 
-917 NLLPKG
+917 
-923 SAQKIVSTINTIKM
+923 
-937 AFNGLFA
+937 
-944 LFKGNNA
+944 
-951 RGENLLNRI
+951 
-960 FPKSAVTYIS
+960 
-970 TITKIIR
+970 
-977 TDFNLMK
+977 
-984 SAIVGVFKSIWSV
+984 GVF
-997 ISPIFNKIG
+997 
-1006 GGFKSLIKG
+1006 
-1015 MSSYFNKYG
+1015 
-1024 KNIMQAFVNIFD
+1024 
-1036 FILVK
+1036 
-1041 VVSKFTLILTAI
+1041 TA
-1053 SVAMKSI
+1053 
-1060 QVVISAALDLV
+1060 
-1071 KNVFSSVWVSI
+1071 
-1082 EHIVKGVFEVIGG
+1082 IGG

-1102 IFTGNWQLLWSGVK
+1102 LFTGNWQLLWSGVK
-1116 DIFKGIW
+1116 DIFSGIW
-1123 DSFKGIVGG
+1123 NSFKGIVGG
-1132 VINAVIGILNTGI
+1132 VINVIIGIVNSGI
-1145 DGVDW
+1145 DGINW
-1150 LITKFG
+1150 LLDKFG
-1156 VKKIGHIPP
+1156 AKQVKKLSP

-1246 ISFSS
+1246 ISFGS
-1251 IWNSVKSGA
+1251 IWNGIKSGA

-1279 HPIEALESAFSGS
+1279 HPIKALESAFSGS
-1292 LKIGKNVQFAID
+1292 LKIGKSVQFAID

-1385 GAYGIPQ
+1385 GAYGLPQ

-1409 PITQLKWMHSYVKGR
+1409 PITQLKWMYSYVKGR

-1487 AGNVVLN
+1487 AGNVVLSGGKQDN
-1494 GNEQSNNDL
+1494 TDL

-1514 SLLGQIAGLSIEQ
+1514 SLLGQIAGLSAEQ

-1538 SFDKNK
+1538 NFDKNK
-1544 FYQQMYQD
+1544 FYQDMFRD
-1552 QTISDYM
+1552 QTISNYM
-1559 RM
+1559 NM